1 MQIYND
7 KKKRV
12 GVLKDF
18 ANRSITSTLDTG
30 DKELAFEYPA
40 DGPMVEELRE
50 ECYIRTKTD
59 EFVLKAVE
67 RGEKKNKYTAT
78 LNVEDLEGAVFP
90 GGFETVELTI
100 TDALNFA
107 FKDTGWKVGTC
118 EITKRRTIRIEES
131 TTAWAVLQ
139 QSLSTYRCEC
149 KIDSLTKT
157 VNIYEQVGED
167 KGCYFM
173 DGLNLRKLTLKS
185 DTYDFYTR
193 IYPIGKDGLTPFE
206 ALNVPYIENHQYS
219 EKVKS
224 YVWKDERY
232 TRTTS
237 LIEDATAKIA
247 EMSRPYKAFTADV
260 VDLAKRSKKYKNI
273 LSYGI
278 GDTITLIAKKNRV
291 KEKQRIVKITEYPEH
306 PEKNTVEISNARK
319 TFAEIQKSEAEL
331 SKTEAIDVSNTVTKK
346 ILENGYYTKTEV
358 ESCIA
363 ATEKKITLSVG
374 ETYITKETYAD
385 GITEVKK
392 DATAKAEKAEAAA
405 KADTTNRLKSYST
418 TEEMKAAIELVAEG
432 ITSTVS
438 KTYVTQAIYEKGIED
453 AKTDAT
459 TKANAAAA
467 DAKAD
472 TTNRLKSYSTTLE
485 MESKIQ
491 QAADAI
497 TSTVSKTYVTLE
509 EYDTGI
515 EDAKNDATTKAN
527 AAAADA
533 KADTT
538 ARLKSYSTTTEMK
551 TAIQQ
556 AADSITSTV
565 SSTYVTKAD
574 YDTGITDAKNDA
586 TTKANAAAK
595 DAKADTASKL
605 KSYSTTTQM
614 NTAIKQAADSITS
627 TVSKTYVT
635 QTTYEGG
642 IADAKADAT
651 TKANAAEAAAK
662 ADTTARLKSYS
673 TTTEMNSAIEQA
685 ANSITLKVSE
695 KYTEKTV
702 YENGIA
708 NAKAD
713 ATTKANAAEA
723 AAKADTANQLKSYST
738 TKEMNAAIKLATDAI
753 ELTIDNKIESIQV
766 GGRNLVKNS
775 YKLDGQWSAAGGFVG
790 STKVVEDT
798 DALSAYHIETSCT
811 TAGSGPHYPV
821 FSKKSNRVGKTYTWS
836 FWAKCSVEKTG
847 SVGQECGGQK
857 KITVTTEWKKFS
869 HTWKYTDGQY
879 SSFTFYL
886 GFKVGEVLYIRDFK
900 IEEGT
905 EATSWSPAPEDIDA
919 SVAAVDGKFA
929 SYSTTTEMNTAI
941 KQAADSITSTVSKTY
956 VTQTTYEGGIADA
969 KADATTKANNALSSA
984 KSDATTKANA
994 AEKNAK
1000 NDTANK
1006 LKSYS
1011 TTTEMNTAIKQAADS
1026 ITSTVSKTY
1035 VTQTTYEGGIADA
1048 KADATTKA
1056 NNALSSAKSDATTK
1070 ANAAEKNAKNDT
1082 ANKLKSYSTTTQMN
1096 TAIKQSA
1103 DAINLEVEK
1112 KTDSDTVKSLIS
1124 QAADSIRLKAAKI
1137 SWSSTYSSMTEAGK
1151 LTCTSADITGDVTT
1165 KQAWN
1170 KTYKITELKQ
1180 GVLKGYM
1187 GDTQTGLLD
1196 MSAWYTDEL
1205 RHTALKGFDWLH
1217 LQAGITAIVEV
1228 SDGSFEVQSDK
1239 TKIYGA
1245 TSVSVVGDDIT
1256 CSASSSVT
1264 VKSDKGTATIKGK
1277 LVQIWGDTTKMY
1289 NLPHV
1294 TSGGHVVFGSDGQT
1308 LSYLASSSKR
1318 YKDHVAE
1325 ITEEEARKILEIKP
1339 VWFRYKDGYLTEKDP
1354 LNGEQIPGFYAE
1366 DVEEAMP
1373 VIAWKNENGQT
1384 ENWDERKLLPFML
1397 FLIQE
1402 LYRRTEKNESH
1413 AGN

>member
-78 LNVEDLEGAVFP
+78 LNVESLEGTVFP

-107 FKDTGWKVGTC
+107 FEGTGWKVGTC
-118 EITKRRTIRIEES
+118 KITKRRTIRIEES

-237 LIEDATAKIA
+237 LIEDATAKIE

-346 ILENGYYTKTEV
+346 ILENGYYTKAEV

-363 ATEKKITLSVG
+363 VTEKKITLSVG

-485 MESKIQ
+485 METKIQ

-614 NTAIKQAADSITS
+614 NTAIQQAADSITS
-627 TVSKTYVT
+627 TVSKTY
-635 QTTYEGG
+635 TT
-642 IADAKADAT
+642 
-651 TKANAAEAAAK
+651 
-662 ADTTARLKSYS
+662 
-673 TTTEMNSAIEQA
+673 
-685 ANSITLKVSE
+685 
-695 KYTEKTV
+695 
-702 YENGIA
+702 
-708 NAKAD
+708 
-713 ATTKANAAEA
+713 
-723 AAKADTANQLKSYST
+723 
-738 TKEMNAAIKLATDAI
+738 IK
-753 ELTIDNKIESIQV
+753 
-766 GGRNLVKNS
+766 
-775 YKLDGQWSAAGGFVG
+775 
-790 STKVVEDT
+790 
-798 DALSAYHIETSCT
+798 
-811 TAGSGPHYPV
+811 
-821 FSKKSNRVGKTYTWS
+821 
-836 FWAKCSVEKTG
+836 
-847 SVGQECGGQK
+847 
-857 KITVTTEWKKFS
+857 
-869 HTWKYTDGQY
+869 
-879 SSFTFYL
+879 
-886 GFKVGEVLYIRDFK
+886 
-900 IEEGT
+900 
-905 EATSWSPAPEDIDA
+905 
-919 SVAAVDGKFA
+919 
-929 SYSTTTEMNTAI
+929 
-941 KQAADSITSTVSKTY
+941 
-956 VTQTTYEGGIADA
+956 TYEGGIADA
-969 KADATTKANNALSSA
+969 KADATTKANNALNSA
-984 KSDATTKANA
+984 KADATTKANA
-994 AEKNAK
+994 AE
-1000 NDTANK
+1000 T
-1006 LKSYS
+1006 
-1011 TTTEMNTAIKQAADS
+1011 
-1026 ITSTVSKTY
+1026 
-1035 VTQTTYEGGIADA
+1035 
-1048 KADATTKA
+1048 
-1056 NNALSSAKSDATTK
+1056 
-1070 ANAAEKNAKNDT
+1070 NAKNDT

-1245 TSVSVVGDDIT
+1245 TSVSVAGDDIA

-1264 VKSDKGTATIKGK
+1264 VKSDRGTATIKGK

>member
-78 LNVEDLEGAVFP
+78 LNVEDLEGTVFP

-107 FKDTGWKVGTC
+107 FEDTGWKVGTC
-118 EITKRRTIRIEES
+118 EIMKRRTIRIEES

-237 LIEDATAKIA
+237 LIEDATAKIE

-418 TEEMKAAIELVAEG
+418 TEEMKAAIELAAEG

-515 EDAKNDATTKAN
+515 ADAKNDATTKAN
-527 AAAADA
+527 EAAADA

-565 SSTYVTKAD
+565 SSTYVTKED

-605 KSYSTTTQM
+605 KSYSTTTQ
-614 NTAIKQAADSITS
+614 
-627 TVSKTYVT
+627 
-635 QTTYEGG
+635 
-642 IADAKADAT
+642 
-651 TKANAAEAAAK
+651 
-662 ADTTARLKSYS
+662 
-673 TTTEMNSAIEQA
+673 
-685 ANSITLKVSE
+685 
-695 KYTEKTV
+695 
-702 YENGIA
+702 
-708 NAKAD
+708 
-713 ATTKANAAEA
+713 
-723 AAKADTANQLKSYST
+723 
-738 TKEMNAAIKLATDAI
+738 
-753 ELTIDNKIESIQV
+753 
-766 GGRNLVKNS
+766 
-775 YKLDGQWSAAGGFVG
+775 
-790 STKVVEDT
+790 
-798 DALSAYHIETSCT
+798 
-811 TAGSGPHYPV
+811 
-821 FSKKSNRVGKTYTWS
+821 
-836 FWAKCSVEKTG
+836 
-847 SVGQECGGQK
+847 
-857 KITVTTEWKKFS
+857 
-869 HTWKYTDGQY
+869 
-879 SSFTFYL
+879 
-886 GFKVGEVLYIRDFK
+886 
-900 IEEGT
+900 
-905 EATSWSPAPEDIDA
+905 
-919 SVAAVDGKFA
+919 
-929 SYSTTTEMNTAI
+929 
-941 KQAADSITSTVSKTY
+941 
-956 VTQTTYEGGIADA
+956 
-969 KADATTKANNALSSA
+969 
-984 KSDATTKANA
+984 
-994 AEKNAK
+994 
-1000 NDTANK
+1000 
-1006 LKSYS
+1006 
-1011 TTTEMNTAIKQAADS
+1011 MNTAIKQAADS

-1256 CSASSSVT
+1256 CNASSSVT
-1264 VKSDKGTATIKGK
+1264 VKSDRGTATIKGK

-1339 VWFRYKDGYLTEKDP
+1339 VWFRYKDGYLTEKDQ

>member
-237 LIEDATAKIA
+237 LIEDATAKIE

-418 TEEMKAAIELVAEG
+418 TEEMKAAIELAAEG

-509 EYDTGI
+509 
-515 EDAKNDATTKAN
+515 
-527 AAAADA
+527 
-533 KADTT
+533 
-538 ARLKSYSTTTEMK
+538 
-551 TAIQQ
+551 
-556 AADSITSTV
+556 
-565 SSTYVTKAD
+565 D

-627 TVSKTYVT
+627 TVSKTY
-635 QTTYEGG
+635 TT
-642 IADAKADAT
+642 
-651 TKANAAEAAAK
+651 
-662 ADTTARLKSYS
+662 
-673 TTTEMNSAIEQA
+673 
-685 ANSITLKVSE
+685 
-695 KYTEKTV
+695 
-702 YENGIA
+702 
-708 NAKAD
+708 
-713 ATTKANAAEA
+713 
-723 AAKADTANQLKSYST
+723 
-738 TKEMNAAIKLATDAI
+738 IK
-753 ELTIDNKIESIQV
+753 
-766 GGRNLVKNS
+766 
-775 YKLDGQWSAAGGFVG
+775 
-790 STKVVEDT
+790 
-798 DALSAYHIETSCT
+798 
-811 TAGSGPHYPV
+811 
-821 FSKKSNRVGKTYTWS
+821 
-836 FWAKCSVEKTG
+836 
-847 SVGQECGGQK
+847 
-857 KITVTTEWKKFS
+857 
-869 HTWKYTDGQY
+869 
-879 SSFTFYL
+879 
-886 GFKVGEVLYIRDFK
+886 
-900 IEEGT
+900 
-905 EATSWSPAPEDIDA
+905 
-919 SVAAVDGKFA
+919 
-929 SYSTTTEMNTAI
+929 
-941 KQAADSITSTVSKTY
+941 
-956 VTQTTYEGGIADA
+956 
-969 KADATTKANNALSSA
+969 
-984 KSDATTKANA
+984 
-994 AEKNAK
+994 
-1000 NDTANK
+1000 
-1006 LKSYS
+1006 
-1011 TTTEMNTAIKQAADS
+1011 
-1026 ITSTVSKTY
+1026 
-1035 VTQTTYEGGIADA
+1035 TYEGGIADA

-1264 VKSDKGTATIKGK
+1264 VKSDRGTATIKGK

>member
-78 LNVEDLEGAVFP
+78 LNVEDLEGTVFP

-107 FKDTGWKVGTC
+107 FEDTGWKVGTC
-118 EITKRRTIRIEES
+118 EIMKRRTIRIEES

-237 LIEDATAKIA
+237 LIEDATAKIE

-278 GDTITLIAKKNRV
+278 GDTITLISKKNRV

-385 GITEVKK
+385 GITEVKE

-491 QAADAI
+491 QAADSI
-497 TSTVSKTYVTLE
+497 TSTVSKNYVTLE

-515 EDAKNDATTKAN
+515 EDVKADASQKASAAETAAKN
-527 AAAADA
+527 
-533 KADTT
+533 DTT

-586 TTKANAAAK
+586 TTKANNAETNAK
-595 DAKADTASKL
+595 NDTASKL

-627 TVSKTYVT
+627 TVSKTYT
-635 QTTYEGG
+635 TIKTYEGG

-673 TTTEMNSAIEQA
+673 TTTEMN
-685 ANSITLKVSE
+685 
-695 KYTEKTV
+695 
-702 YENGIA
+702 
-708 NAKAD
+708 
-713 ATTKANAAEA
+713 
-723 AAKADTANQLKSYST
+723 
-738 TKEMNAAIKLATDAI
+738 
-753 ELTIDNKIESIQV
+753 
-766 GGRNLVKNS
+766 
-775 YKLDGQWSAAGGFVG
+775 
-790 STKVVEDT
+790 
-798 DALSAYHIETSCT
+798 
-811 TAGSGPHYPV
+811 
-821 FSKKSNRVGKTYTWS
+821 
-836 FWAKCSVEKTG
+836 
-847 SVGQECGGQK
+847 
-857 KITVTTEWKKFS
+857 
-869 HTWKYTDGQY
+869 
-879 SSFTFYL
+879 
-886 GFKVGEVLYIRDFK
+886 
-900 IEEGT
+900 
-905 EATSWSPAPEDIDA
+905 
-919 SVAAVDGKFA
+919 
-929 SYSTTTEMNTAI
+929 TAI
-941 KQAADSITSTVSKTY
+941 KQKADSIETEVSKKVNGDEIISKINQSAESVAINASKISLNGA
-956 VTQTTYEGGIADA
+956 VTANSNFKINTDGSAEA
-969 KADATTKANNALSSA
+969 KALKVTGGSLSIGE
-984 KSDATTKANA
+984 NC
-994 AEKNAK
+994 E
-1000 NDTANK
+1000 
-1006 LKSYS
+1006 
-1011 TTTEMNTAIKQAADS
+1011 I
-1026 ITSTVSKTY
+1026 
-1035 VTQTTYEGGIADA
+1035 
-1048 KADATTKA
+1048 
-1056 NNALSSAKSDATTK
+1056 
-1070 ANAAEKNAKNDT
+1070 
-1082 ANKLKSYSTTTQMN
+1082 
-1096 TAIKQSA
+1096 
-1103 DAINLEVEK
+1103 
-1112 KTDSDTVKSLIS
+1112 
-1124 QAADSIRLKAAKI
+1124 
-1137 SWSSTYSSMTEAGK
+1137 TEAGNVYALSPKFYSGLYLNNSFFRKGALSGLDYSMLLGYVGSNIYVGESGSTLWGYGFTVNNDIYAFGTIGCLGKKTRIIHTDDGRNIEMYAYETTSPTFGDMGTGK
-1151 LTCTSADITGDVTT
+1151 LDDDGKCYVYLDDDFLLTVEKDMKYHVMLTAKGTG
-1165 KQAWN
+1165 
-1170 KTYKITELKQ
+1170 ELYVEK
-1180 GVLKGYM
+1180 
-1187 GDTQTGLLD
+1187 
-1196 MSAWYTDEL
+1196 TDE
-1205 RHTALKGFDWLH
+1205 
-1217 LQAGITAIVEV
+1217 
-1228 SDGSFEVQSDK
+1228 
-1239 TKIYGA
+1239 
-1245 TSVSVVGDDIT
+1245 
-1256 CSASSSVT
+1256 
-1264 VKSDKGTATIKGK
+1264 
-1277 LVQIWGDTTKMY
+1277 
-1289 NLPHV
+1289 
-1294 TSGGHVVFGSDGQT
+1294 
-1308 LSYLASSSKR
+1308 
-1318 YKDHVAE
+1318 
-1325 ITEEEARKILEIKP
+1325 
-1339 VWFRYKDGYLTEKDP
+1339 KDGYFVVQGTPRLEFFWEIKTRQKGCRDMRIEQSDIPEKEDITVAEQEMLNEQMRSQMALLHEMEKDE
-1354 LNGEQIPGFYAE
+1354 NEVRDEQSNLIE
-1366 DVEEAMP
+1366 RMEEA
-1373 VIAWKNENGQT
+1373 
-1384 ENWDERKLLPFML
+1384 
-1397 FLIQE
+1397 
-1402 LYRRTEKNESH
+1402 S
-1413 AGN
+1413 

>member
-30 DKELAFEYPA
+30 DKELAFEYPT

-78 LNVEDLEGAVFP
+78 LNVEDLEGTVFP

-107 FKDTGWKVGTC
+107 FEDTGWKVGTC
-118 EITKRRTIRIEES
+118 EIMKRRTIRIEES

-237 LIEDATAKIA
+237 LIEDATAKIE

-260 VDLAKRSKKYKNI
+260 VDLAKQSKKYKNI

-278 GDTITLIAKKNRV
+278 GDTITLISKKNRV
-291 KEKQRIVKITEYPEH
+291 KEKQRIVKIKEYPEH

-363 ATEKKITLSVG
+363 ATEKKITLSV
-374 ETYITKETYAD
+374 EEKYITKETYTE
-385 GITEVKK
+385 GITEVKE
-392 DATAKAEKAEAAA
+392 DATTKADAAEAAA

-418 TEEMKAAIELVAEG
+418 TEEMKAAIELVADG

-453 AKTDAT
+453 AKSDAT
-459 TKANAAAA
+459 TKANAAETN
-467 DAKAD
+467 AKAD

-627 TVSKTYVT
+627 TVSKTYT
-635 QTTYEGG
+635 TIKTYEGG

-847 SVGQECGGQK
+847 SVGHECGGQK

-984 KSDATTKANA
+984 KNDATTKANAAAKDAKADTTERLKSYSTTTQMNTAIKQATDSITSTVSKTYTTIKTYEAGIADAKSDATTKANNALNSAKADATTKANA
-994 AEKNAK
+994 AETNAK
-1000 NDTANK
+1000 NDTTNR

-1011 TTTEMNTAIKQAADS
+1011 TTTEMNTAIKQKADS
-1026 ITSTVSKTY
+1026 IETEVSKKVNGDEIISKINQSAESVAINASKISLNGA
-1035 VTQTTYEGGIADA
+1035 VTANSNFKINTDGSAE
-1048 KADATTKA
+1048 TKA
-1056 NNALSSAKSDATTK
+1056 LKVTGGSLSIGE
-1070 ANAAEKNAKNDT
+1070 NCE
-1082 ANKLKSYSTTTQMN
+1082 
-1096 TAIKQSA
+1096 I
-1103 DAINLEVEK
+1103 
-1112 KTDSDTVKSLIS
+1112 
-1124 QAADSIRLKAAKI
+1124 
-1137 SWSSTYSSMTEAGK
+1137 TEAGNVYALSPKFYSGLYLNNSFFRKGALSGLDYSMLLGYVGSNIYVGESGSTLWGYGFTVNNDIYAFGTIGCLGKKTRIIHTDDGRNIEMYAYETTSPTFGDMGTGK
-1151 LTCTSADITGDVTT
+1151 LDDDGKCYVYLDDDFLLTVEKDMKYHVMLTAKGTG
-1165 KQAWN
+1165 
-1170 KTYKITELKQ
+1170 ELYVEK
-1180 GVLKGYM
+1180 
-1187 GDTQTGLLD
+1187 
-1196 MSAWYTDEL
+1196 TDE
-1205 RHTALKGFDWLH
+1205 
-1217 LQAGITAIVEV
+1217 
-1228 SDGSFEVQSDK
+1228 
-1239 TKIYGA
+1239 
-1245 TSVSVVGDDIT
+1245 
-1256 CSASSSVT
+1256 
-1264 VKSDKGTATIKGK
+1264 
-1277 LVQIWGDTTKMY
+1277 
-1289 NLPHV
+1289 
-1294 TSGGHVVFGSDGQT
+1294 
-1308 LSYLASSSKR
+1308 
-1318 YKDHVAE
+1318 
-1325 ITEEEARKILEIKP
+1325 
-1339 VWFRYKDGYLTEKDP
+1339 KDGYFVVQGTPRLEFFWEIKTRQKGCRDMRIEQSDIPEKEDITVAEQEMLNEQIRSQMALLHEMEKDE
-1354 LNGEQIPGFYAE
+1354 NEVRDEQSNLIE
-1366 DVEEAMP
+1366 RMEEA
-1373 VIAWKNENGQT
+1373 
-1384 ENWDERKLLPFML
+1384 
-1397 FLIQE
+1397 
-1402 LYRRTEKNESH
+1402 S
-1413 AGN
+1413 

>member
-12 GVLKDF
+12 GVLTGF

-30 DKELAFEYPA
+30 DKELSFEYPA
-40 DGPMVEELRE
+40 DGQMVEELRE

-100 TDALNFA
+100 TDTLNFA
-107 FKDTGWKVGTC
+107 FKGTGWKVGTC
-118 EITKRRTIRIEES
+118 KITKRRTIRIEES

-219 EKVKS
+219 QKVKS

-237 LIEDATAKIA
+237 LIEDATAKI
-247 EMSRPYKAFTADV
+247 EEISRPYKAFTADV

-278 GDTITLIAKKNRV
+278 GDTITLISKKNRV

-374 ETYITKETYAD
+374 ETYITKETYAE
-385 GITEVKK
+385 GITEVKE

-459 TKANAAAA
+459 TKADAAAA

-491 QAADAI
+491 QAAESITSTVSSTYVTKADYDTGITDAKNDAATKADAAAADAKADTTERLKSYSTTLEMNSAIKQAADSI
-497 TSTVSKTYVTLE
+497 TSTVSKTYTTIKTYE
-509 EYDTGI
+509 AGI
-515 EDAKNDATTKAN
+515 ADAKSDATTKAN

-538 ARLKSYSTTTEMK
+538 ARLKSYSTTTEM
-551 TAIQQ
+551 
-556 AADSITSTV
+556 
-565 SSTYVTKAD
+565 
-574 YDTGITDAKNDA
+574 
-586 TTKANAAAK
+586 
-595 DAKADTASKL
+595 
-605 KSYSTTTQM
+605 
-614 NTAIKQAADSITS
+614 
-627 TVSKTYVT
+627 
-635 QTTYEGG
+635 
-642 IADAKADAT
+642 
-651 TKANAAEAAAK
+651 
-662 ADTTARLKSYS
+662 
-673 TTTEMNSAIEQA
+673 NSAIEQA
-685 ANSITLKVSE
+685 ANSITMNVSE

-702 YENGIA
+702 YEAGIA
-708 NAKAD
+708 DAKSD
-713 ATTKANAAEA
+713 ATTKANAAA
-723 AAKADTANQLKSYST
+723 ADAKADTTERLKSYST

-775 YKLDGQWSAAGGFVG
+775 YKLDGQWYGTGGFAG
-790 STKVVEDT
+790 STKIVEDT
-798 DALSAYHIETSCT
+798 DAFSAYHIETSCT
-811 TAGSGPHYPV
+811 TEGAGPHYPV
-821 FSKKSNRVGKTYTWS
+821 FPKTQNRIGKTYTWS
-836 FWAKCSVEKTG
+836 FWAKCSTQKTG
-847 SVGQECGGQK
+847 SVGHECGGQK
-857 KITVTTEWKKFS
+857 QITVTTEWQKFS

-879 SSFTFYL
+879 ESFTFYL
-886 GFKVGEVLYIRDFK
+886 GFKVGEVIYIRDFK

-919 SVAAVDGKFA
+919 SVAAVNGKFA
-929 SYSTTTEMNTAI
+929 NYSTTTEMNTAI

-956 VTQTTYEGGIADA
+956 VTQTTYESGIADAKSDASTKANNALNSA
-969 KADATTKANNALSSA
+969 KADATTKAN
-984 KSDATTKANA
+984 A
-994 AEKNAK
+994 AEANAK
-1000 NDTANK
+1000 NDTTNR

-1048 KADATTKA
+1048 KNDASTKA
-1056 NNALSSAKSDATTK
+1056 NNALNSAKADATTK
-1070 ANAAEKNAKNDT
+1070 ANAAEANAKNDT
-1082 ANKLKSYSTTTQMN
+1082 TNRLKSYSTTTEMN

-1103 DAINLEVEK
+1103 DAITMEVEK
-1112 KTDSDTVKSLIS
+1112 RTDSNTVKSLIS
-1124 QAADSIRLKAAKI
+1124 QAADSIRLKADKI
-1137 SWSSTYSSMTEAGK
+1137 SWSSTYSSLTEAGK
-1151 LTCTSADITGDVTT
+1151 LTCTSADITGDITT
-1165 KQAWN
+1165 KQAWGN
-1170 KTYKITELKQ
+1170 TYKLTELKE
-1180 GVLKGYM
+1180 GVLKGHI
-1187 GDTQTGLLD
+1187 GDNQTGLLD
-1196 MSAWYTDEL
+1196 LSAAYANGL
-1205 RHTALKGFDWLH
+1205 RHASLKGFDWLH
-1217 LQAGITAIVEV
+1217 LQAGTTVIVEA

-1245 TSVSVVGDDIT
+1245 TLVSVVGEDIA
-1256 CSASSSVT
+1256 CSASNAVT
-1264 VKSDKGTATIKGK
+1264 VKSDSGTATLKGK

-1325 ITEEEARKILEIKP
+1325 ITEEEARKVLEIKP
-1339 VWFRYKDGYLTEKDP
+1339 VWFRYKDGYLTEKDQ

>member
-90 GGFETVELTI
+90 RGFETVELTI

-237 LIEDATAKIA
+237 LIEDATAKIE

-278 GDTITLIAKKNRV
+278 GDTITLISKKNRV

-565 SSTYVTKAD
+565 S
-574 YDTGITDAKNDA
+574 
-586 TTKANAAAK
+586 
-595 DAKADTASKL
+595 
-605 KSYSTTTQM
+605 
-614 NTAIKQAADSITS
+614 
-627 TVSKTYVT
+627 
-635 QTTYEGG
+635 
-642 IADAKADAT
+642 
-651 TKANAAEAAAK
+651 
-662 ADTTARLKSYS
+662 
-673 TTTEMNSAIEQA
+673 
-685 ANSITLKVSE
+685 
-695 KYTEKTV
+695 
-702 YENGIA
+702 
-708 NAKAD
+708 
-713 ATTKANAAEA
+713 
-723 AAKADTANQLKSYST
+723 
-738 TKEMNAAIKLATDAI
+738 
-753 ELTIDNKIESIQV
+753 
-766 GGRNLVKNS
+766 
-775 YKLDGQWSAAGGFVG
+775 
-790 STKVVEDT
+790 
-798 DALSAYHIETSCT
+798 
-811 TAGSGPHYPV
+811 
-821 FSKKSNRVGKTYTWS
+821 
-836 FWAKCSVEKTG
+836 
-847 SVGQECGGQK
+847 
-857 KITVTTEWKKFS
+857 
-869 HTWKYTDGQY
+869 
-879 SSFTFYL
+879 
-886 GFKVGEVLYIRDFK
+886 
-900 IEEGT
+900 
-905 EATSWSPAPEDIDA
+905 
-919 SVAAVDGKFA
+919 
-929 SYSTTTEMNTAI
+929 
-941 KQAADSITSTVSKTY
+941 
-956 VTQTTYEGGIADA
+956 
-969 KADATTKANNALSSA
+969 
-984 KSDATTKANA
+984 
-994 AEKNAK
+994 
-1000 NDTANK
+1000 
-1006 LKSYS
+1006 
-1011 TTTEMNTAIKQAADS
+1011 
-1026 ITSTVSKTY
+1026 KTY

-1217 LQAGITAIVEV
+1217 LQAGTTAIVEV

-1264 VKSDKGTATIKGK
+1264 VKSDSGTATIKGK

>member
-78 LNVEDLEGAVFP
+78 LNVEDLEGTVFP

-107 FKDTGWKVGTC
+107 FEDTGWKVGTC
-118 EITKRRTIRIEES
+118 EIMKRRTIRIEES

-237 LIEDATAKIA
+237 LIEDATAKIE

-278 GDTITLIAKKNRV
+278 GDTITLISKKNRV

-385 GITEVKK
+385 GITEVKE

-527 AAAADA
+527 EAAADA

-595 DAKADTASKL
+595 DAKADTTERL
-605 KSYSTTTQM
+605 KSYSTTTEM

-627 TVSKTYVT
+627 TVSKTYT
-635 QTTYEGG
+635 TIKTYEEG

-685 ANSITLKVSE
+685 ANSITMRVSE

-708 NAKAD
+708 DAKAD

-723 AAKADTANQLKSYST
+723 AAKADTANQLKNYST

-753 ELTIDNKIESIQV
+753 ELTIDNKVESIQI

-775 YKLDGQWSAAGGFVG
+775 HKLDGKWSAYGEYAADT
-790 STKVVEDT
+790 SVVEDS
-798 DALSAYHIETSCT
+798 DALCGYHIESSCT
-811 TAGSGPHYPV
+811 TAGQGPHYPV
-821 FSKKSNRVGKTYTWS
+821 FQKKAARVGKTYTWS
-836 FWAKCSVEKTG
+836 FWAKCSSEKTG
-847 SVGQECGGQK
+847 NVGHECGGYK
-857 KITVTTEWKKFS
+857 KITVTTEWQKFS
-869 HTWKYTDGQY
+869 HTWTYTNGQY

-929 SYSTTTEMNTAI
+929 SYSTTTQMNTAI

-969 KADATTKANNALSSA
+969 KADATTKANNALNSA
-984 KSDATTKANA
+984 KADATTKANA
-994 AEKNAK
+994 AETNAK
-1000 NDTANK
+1000 NDTTNR

-1011 TTTEMNTAIKQAADS
+1011 TTTQMNTAIKQAADS

-1056 NNALSSAKSDATTK
+1056 NNALNSAKADATTK
-1070 ANAAEKNAKNDT
+1070 ANAAETNAKNDT
-1082 ANKLKSYSTTTQMN
+1082 TNRLKSYSTTTEMN
-1096 TAIKQSA
+1096 TAIKQ
-1103 DAINLEVEK
+1103 K
-1112 KTDSDTVKSLIS
+1112 
-1124 QAADSIRLKAAKI
+1124 ADSIETEVSKKVNGDEIISKINQSAESVAINASKI
-1137 SWSSTYSSMTEAGK
+1137 SLNGAVTANSNFKINTDGSAEAKALKVTGGSLSIGENCEITEAGNVYALSPKFYSGLYLNNSFFRKGALSGLDYSMLLGYVGSNIYVGESGSTLWGYGFTVNNDIYAFGTIGCLGKKTRIIHTDDGRTLEMYAYETTSPTFGDMGTGK
-1151 LTCTSADITGDVTT
+1151 LDDDGKCYVYLDDDFLLTVEKDMKYHVMLTAKGTG
-1165 KQAWN
+1165 
-1170 KTYKITELKQ
+1170 ELYVEK
-1180 GVLKGYM
+1180 
-1187 GDTQTGLLD
+1187 
-1196 MSAWYTDEL
+1196 TDE
-1205 RHTALKGFDWLH
+1205 
-1217 LQAGITAIVEV
+1217 
-1228 SDGSFEVQSDK
+1228 
-1239 TKIYGA
+1239 
-1245 TSVSVVGDDIT
+1245 
-1256 CSASSSVT
+1256 
-1264 VKSDKGTATIKGK
+1264 
-1277 LVQIWGDTTKMY
+1277 
-1289 NLPHV
+1289 
-1294 TSGGHVVFGSDGQT
+1294 
-1308 LSYLASSSKR
+1308 
-1318 YKDHVAE
+1318 
-1325 ITEEEARKILEIKP
+1325 
-1339 VWFRYKDGYLTEKDP
+1339 KDGYFVVQGTPRLEFFWEIKTRQKGCRDMRIEQSDIPEKEDITVAEQEMLNEQMRSQMALLHEMEKDE
-1354 LNGEQIPGFYAE
+1354 NEVRDEQSNLIE
-1366 DVEEAMP
+1366 RMEEA
-1373 VIAWKNENGQT
+1373 
-1384 ENWDERKLLPFML
+1384 
-1397 FLIQE
+1397 
-1402 LYRRTEKNESH
+1402 S
-1413 AGN
+1413 

>member
-237 LIEDATAKIA
+237 LIEDATAKIE

-278 GDTITLIAKKNRV
+278 GDTITLISKKNRV

-651 TKANAAEAAAK
+651 TKAN
-662 ADTTARLKSYS
+662 
-673 TTTEMNSAIEQA
+673 
-685 ANSITLKVSE
+685 
-695 KYTEKTV
+695 
-702 YENGIA
+702 
-708 NAKAD
+708 
-713 ATTKANAAEA
+713 
-723 AAKADTANQLKSYST
+723 
-738 TKEMNAAIKLATDAI
+738 
-753 ELTIDNKIESIQV
+753 
-766 GGRNLVKNS
+766 
-775 YKLDGQWSAAGGFVG
+775 
-790 STKVVEDT
+790 
-798 DALSAYHIETSCT
+798 
-811 TAGSGPHYPV
+811 
-821 FSKKSNRVGKTYTWS
+821 
-836 FWAKCSVEKTG
+836 
-847 SVGQECGGQK
+847 
-857 KITVTTEWKKFS
+857 
-869 HTWKYTDGQY
+869 
-879 SSFTFYL
+879 
-886 GFKVGEVLYIRDFK
+886 
-900 IEEGT
+900 
-905 EATSWSPAPEDIDA
+905 
-919 SVAAVDGKFA
+919 
-929 SYSTTTEMNTAI
+929 
-941 KQAADSITSTVSKTY
+941 
-956 VTQTTYEGGIADA
+956 
-969 KADATTKANNALSSA
+969 
-984 KSDATTKANA
+984 
-994 AEKNAK
+994 
-1000 NDTANK
+1000 
-1006 LKSYS
+1006 
-1011 TTTEMNTAIKQAADS
+1011 
-1026 ITSTVSKTY
+1026 
-1035 VTQTTYEGGIADA
+1035 
-1048 KADATTKA
+1048 
-1056 NNALSSAKSDATTK
+1056 NALSSAKSDATTK

-1264 VKSDKGTATIKGK
+1264 VKSDRGTATIKGK

>member
-90 GGFETVELTI
+90 RGFETVELTI

-237 LIEDATAKIA
+237 LIEDATAKIE

-278 GDTITLIAKKNRV
+278 GDTITLISKKNRV

-651 TKANAAEAAAK
+651 TKAN
-662 ADTTARLKSYS
+662 
-673 TTTEMNSAIEQA
+673 
-685 ANSITLKVSE
+685 
-695 KYTEKTV
+695 
-702 YENGIA
+702 
-708 NAKAD
+708 
-713 ATTKANAAEA
+713 
-723 AAKADTANQLKSYST
+723 
-738 TKEMNAAIKLATDAI
+738 
-753 ELTIDNKIESIQV
+753 
-766 GGRNLVKNS
+766 
-775 YKLDGQWSAAGGFVG
+775 
-790 STKVVEDT
+790 
-798 DALSAYHIETSCT
+798 
-811 TAGSGPHYPV
+811 
-821 FSKKSNRVGKTYTWS
+821 
-836 FWAKCSVEKTG
+836 
-847 SVGQECGGQK
+847 
-857 KITVTTEWKKFS
+857 
-869 HTWKYTDGQY
+869 
-879 SSFTFYL
+879 
-886 GFKVGEVLYIRDFK
+886 
-900 IEEGT
+900 
-905 EATSWSPAPEDIDA
+905 
-919 SVAAVDGKFA
+919 
-929 SYSTTTEMNTAI
+929 
-941 KQAADSITSTVSKTY
+941 
-956 VTQTTYEGGIADA
+956 
-969 KADATTKANNALSSA
+969 
-984 KSDATTKANA
+984 
-994 AEKNAK
+994 
-1000 NDTANK
+1000 
-1006 LKSYS
+1006 
-1011 TTTEMNTAIKQAADS
+1011 
-1026 ITSTVSKTY
+1026 
-1035 VTQTTYEGGIADA
+1035 
-1048 KADATTKA
+1048 
-1056 NNALSSAKSDATTK
+1056 NALSSAKSDATTK

-1217 LQAGITAIVEV
+1217 LQAGTTAIVEV

-1264 VKSDKGTATIKGK
+1264 VKSDSGTATIKGK

>member
-18 ANRSITSTLDTG
+18 ANRSITSTMDTG

-78 LNVEDLEGAVFP
+78 LNVEDLEGTVFP

-107 FKDTGWKVGTC
+107 FEDTGWKVGTC
-118 EITKRRTIRIEES
+118 EIMKRRTIRIEES

-237 LIEDATAKIA
+237 LIEDATAKIE

-278 GDTITLIAKKNRV
+278 GDTITLISKKNRV

-385 GITEVKK
+385 GITEVKE

-472 TTNRLKSYSTTLE
+472 TT
-485 MESKIQ
+485 
-491 QAADAI
+491 
-497 TSTVSKTYVTLE
+497 
-509 EYDTGI
+509 
-515 EDAKNDATTKAN
+515 
-527 AAAADA
+527 
-533 KADTT
+533 

-595 DAKADTASKL
+595 DAKADTTERLKSYSTTTEMNTAIKQAADSITSTVSKTYTTIKTYEGGIADAKADATTKANAAEAAAKADTTARLKSYSTTTEMNSAIEQAVNSITMRVSEKYTEKTVYENGIADAKADATTKANAAEAAAKADTANQLKNYSTTKEMNAAINLATDAIELTIDHKVESIQIGGRNLVKNSHKLDGKWSAYGEYAADTSVVEDSDALCGYHIESSCTTAGPGPHYPVFPKKAARVGKTYTWSFWAKCSSEKTGNVGHECGGYKKITVTTEWKKFSHTWTYTNGQHSSFTLYLGFKAGEVLYIRDFKIEEGTEATSWSPAPEDIDASVAAVDGKFA
-605 KSYSTTTQM
+605 SYSTTTQM

-651 TKANAAEAAAK
+651 TKANNA
-662 ADTTARLKSYS
+662 L
-673 TTTEMNSAIEQA
+673 NS
-685 ANSITLKVSE
+685 
-695 KYTEKTV
+695 
-702 YENGIA
+702 
-708 NAKAD
+708 AKAD
-713 ATTKANAAEA
+713 ATTKANAAE
-723 AAKADTANQLKSYST
+723 T
-738 TKEMNAAIKLATDAI
+738 
-753 ELTIDNKIESIQV
+753 
-766 GGRNLVKNS
+766 
-775 YKLDGQWSAAGGFVG
+775 
-790 STKVVEDT
+790 
-798 DALSAYHIETSCT
+798 
-811 TAGSGPHYPV
+811 
-821 FSKKSNRVGKTYTWS
+821 
-836 FWAKCSVEKTG
+836 
-847 SVGQECGGQK
+847 
-857 KITVTTEWKKFS
+857 
-869 HTWKYTDGQY
+869 
-879 SSFTFYL
+879 
-886 GFKVGEVLYIRDFK
+886 
-900 IEEGT
+900 
-905 EATSWSPAPEDIDA
+905 
-919 SVAAVDGKFA
+919 
-929 SYSTTTEMNTAI
+929 
-941 KQAADSITSTVSKTY
+941 
-956 VTQTTYEGGIADA
+956 
-969 KADATTKANNALSSA
+969 
-984 KSDATTKANA
+984 
-994 AEKNAK
+994 
-1000 NDTANK
+1000 
-1006 LKSYS
+1006 
-1011 TTTEMNTAIKQAADS
+1011 
-1026 ITSTVSKTY
+1026 
-1035 VTQTTYEGGIADA
+1035 
-1048 KADATTKA
+1048 
-1056 NNALSSAKSDATTK
+1056 
-1070 ANAAEKNAKNDT
+1070 NAKNDT

-1151 LTCTSADITGDVTT
+1151 LTCTSADIAGDVTT

-1256 CSASSSVT
+1256 CSALSSVT
-1264 VKSDKGTATIKGK
+1264 VKSDRGTATIKGK

-1294 TSGGHVVFGSDGQT
+1294 TSGSHVVFGSDGQT

-1339 VWFRYKDGYLTEKDP
+1339 VWFRYKDGYLTEKDQ

>member
-237 LIEDATAKIA
+237 LIEDATAKIE

-306 PEKNTVEISNARK
+306 TEKNTVEISNARK

-472 TTNRLKSYSTTLE
+472 TT
-485 MESKIQ
+485 
-491 QAADAI
+491 
-497 TSTVSKTYVTLE
+497 
-509 EYDTGI
+509 
-515 EDAKNDATTKAN
+515 
-527 AAAADA
+527 
-533 KADTT
+533 

-605 KSYSTTTQM
+605 KSYSTTTQ
-614 NTAIKQAADSITS
+614 
-627 TVSKTYVT
+627 
-635 QTTYEGG
+635 
-642 IADAKADAT
+642 
-651 TKANAAEAAAK
+651 
-662 ADTTARLKSYS
+662 
-673 TTTEMNSAIEQA
+673 
-685 ANSITLKVSE
+685 
-695 KYTEKTV
+695 
-702 YENGIA
+702 
-708 NAKAD
+708 
-713 ATTKANAAEA
+713 
-723 AAKADTANQLKSYST
+723 
-738 TKEMNAAIKLATDAI
+738 
-753 ELTIDNKIESIQV
+753 
-766 GGRNLVKNS
+766 
-775 YKLDGQWSAAGGFVG
+775 
-790 STKVVEDT
+790 
-798 DALSAYHIETSCT
+798 
-811 TAGSGPHYPV
+811 
-821 FSKKSNRVGKTYTWS
+821 
-836 FWAKCSVEKTG
+836 
-847 SVGQECGGQK
+847 
-857 KITVTTEWKKFS
+857 
-869 HTWKYTDGQY
+869 
-879 SSFTFYL
+879 
-886 GFKVGEVLYIRDFK
+886 
-900 IEEGT
+900 
-905 EATSWSPAPEDIDA
+905 
-919 SVAAVDGKFA
+919 
-929 SYSTTTEMNTAI
+929 
-941 KQAADSITSTVSKTY
+941 
-956 VTQTTYEGGIADA
+956 
-969 KADATTKANNALSSA
+969 
-984 KSDATTKANA
+984 
-994 AEKNAK
+994 
-1000 NDTANK
+1000 
-1006 LKSYS
+1006 
-1011 TTTEMNTAIKQAADS
+1011 MNTAIKQAADS

-1256 CSASSSVT
+1256 CNASSSVT
-1264 VKSDKGTATIKGK
+1264 VKSDRGTATIKGK

>member
-651 TKANAAEAAAK
+651 TKAN
-662 ADTTARLKSYS
+662 
-673 TTTEMNSAIEQA
+673 
-685 ANSITLKVSE
+685 
-695 KYTEKTV
+695 
-702 YENGIA
+702 
-708 NAKAD
+708 
-713 ATTKANAAEA
+713 
-723 AAKADTANQLKSYST
+723 
-738 TKEMNAAIKLATDAI
+738 
-753 ELTIDNKIESIQV
+753 
-766 GGRNLVKNS
+766 
-775 YKLDGQWSAAGGFVG
+775 
-790 STKVVEDT
+790 
-798 DALSAYHIETSCT
+798 
-811 TAGSGPHYPV
+811 
-821 FSKKSNRVGKTYTWS
+821 
-836 FWAKCSVEKTG
+836 
-847 SVGQECGGQK
+847 
-857 KITVTTEWKKFS
+857 
-869 HTWKYTDGQY
+869 
-879 SSFTFYL
+879 
-886 GFKVGEVLYIRDFK
+886 
-900 IEEGT
+900 
-905 EATSWSPAPEDIDA
+905 
-919 SVAAVDGKFA
+919 
-929 SYSTTTEMNTAI
+929 
-941 KQAADSITSTVSKTY
+941 
-956 VTQTTYEGGIADA
+956 
-969 KADATTKANNALSSA
+969 
-984 KSDATTKANA
+984 
-994 AEKNAK
+994 
-1000 NDTANK
+1000 
-1006 LKSYS
+1006 
-1011 TTTEMNTAIKQAADS
+1011 
-1026 ITSTVSKTY
+1026 
-1035 VTQTTYEGGIADA
+1035 
-1048 KADATTKA
+1048 
-1056 NNALSSAKSDATTK
+1056 NALSSAKSDATTK

-1205 RHTALKGFDWLH
+1205 RHTALEGFDWLH

-1277 LVQIWGDTTKMY
+1277 LVQIRGDTTKMY

>member
-78 LNVEDLEGAVFP
+78 LNIEDLEGAVFP

-157 VNIYEQVGED
+157 VNIYERVGED

-237 LIEDATAKIA
+237 LIEDATAKIE

-278 GDTITLIAKKNRV
+278 GDTITLISKKNRV

-515 EDAKNDATTKAN
+515 ADAKNDATTKAN
-527 AAAADA
+527 EAAADA

-565 SSTYVTKAD
+565 SSTYVTKED

-605 KSYSTTTQM
+605 KSYSTTTQ
-614 NTAIKQAADSITS
+614 
-627 TVSKTYVT
+627 
-635 QTTYEGG
+635 
-642 IADAKADAT
+642 
-651 TKANAAEAAAK
+651 
-662 ADTTARLKSYS
+662 
-673 TTTEMNSAIEQA
+673 
-685 ANSITLKVSE
+685 
-695 KYTEKTV
+695 
-702 YENGIA
+702 
-708 NAKAD
+708 
-713 ATTKANAAEA
+713 
-723 AAKADTANQLKSYST
+723 
-738 TKEMNAAIKLATDAI
+738 
-753 ELTIDNKIESIQV
+753 
-766 GGRNLVKNS
+766 
-775 YKLDGQWSAAGGFVG
+775 
-790 STKVVEDT
+790 
-798 DALSAYHIETSCT
+798 
-811 TAGSGPHYPV
+811 
-821 FSKKSNRVGKTYTWS
+821 
-836 FWAKCSVEKTG
+836 
-847 SVGQECGGQK
+847 
-857 KITVTTEWKKFS
+857 
-869 HTWKYTDGQY
+869 
-879 SSFTFYL
+879 
-886 GFKVGEVLYIRDFK
+886 
-900 IEEGT
+900 
-905 EATSWSPAPEDIDA
+905 
-919 SVAAVDGKFA
+919 
-929 SYSTTTEMNTAI
+929 
-941 KQAADSITSTVSKTY
+941 
-956 VTQTTYEGGIADA
+956 
-969 KADATTKANNALSSA
+969 
-984 KSDATTKANA
+984 
-994 AEKNAK
+994 
-1000 NDTANK
+1000 
-1006 LKSYS
+1006 
-1011 TTTEMNTAIKQAADS
+1011 MNTAIKQAADS

-1264 VKSDKGTATIKGK
+1264 VKSDRGTATIKGK

>member
-78 LNVEDLEGAVFP
+78 LNVEDLEGTVFP

-237 LIEDATAKIA
+237 LIEDATAKIE

-278 GDTITLIAKKNRV
+278 GDTITLISKKNRV
-291 KEKQRIVKITEYPEH
+291 KEKQRIVKIKEYPEH

-418 TEEMKAAIELVAEG
+418 TEEMKAAIELVADG

-453 AKTDAT
+453 TKSDAT
-459 TKANAAAA
+459 TKANAAETN
-467 DAKAD
+467 AKAD

-515 EDAKNDATTKAN
+515 ADAKNDATTKAN

-651 TKANAAEAAAK
+651 TKANNA
-662 ADTTARLKSYS
+662 L
-673 TTTEMNSAIEQA
+673 NS
-685 ANSITLKVSE
+685 
-695 KYTEKTV
+695 
-702 YENGIA
+702 
-708 NAKAD
+708 AKAD
-713 ATTKANAAEA
+713 AKTKANAAE
-723 AAKADTANQLKSYST
+723 T
-738 TKEMNAAIKLATDAI
+738 
-753 ELTIDNKIESIQV
+753 
-766 GGRNLVKNS
+766 
-775 YKLDGQWSAAGGFVG
+775 
-790 STKVVEDT
+790 
-798 DALSAYHIETSCT
+798 
-811 TAGSGPHYPV
+811 
-821 FSKKSNRVGKTYTWS
+821 
-836 FWAKCSVEKTG
+836 
-847 SVGQECGGQK
+847 
-857 KITVTTEWKKFS
+857 
-869 HTWKYTDGQY
+869 
-879 SSFTFYL
+879 
-886 GFKVGEVLYIRDFK
+886 
-900 IEEGT
+900 
-905 EATSWSPAPEDIDA
+905 
-919 SVAAVDGKFA
+919 
-929 SYSTTTEMNTAI
+929 
-941 KQAADSITSTVSKTY
+941 
-956 VTQTTYEGGIADA
+956 
-969 KADATTKANNALSSA
+969 
-984 KSDATTKANA
+984 
-994 AEKNAK
+994 NAK
-1000 NDTANK
+1000 NDTTNR

-1011 TTTEMNTAIKQAADS
+1011 TTTEMNTAIKQKADS
-1026 ITSTVSKTY
+1026 IETEVSKKVNGEEIISKINQSAESVAINASKISLNGA
-1035 VTQTTYEGGIADA
+1035 VTANSNFKINTDGSAE
-1048 KADATTKA
+1048 TKA
-1056 NNALSSAKSDATTK
+1056 LKVTGGSLSIGE
-1070 ANAAEKNAKNDT
+1070 NCE
-1082 ANKLKSYSTTTQMN
+1082 
-1096 TAIKQSA
+1096 I
-1103 DAINLEVEK
+1103 
-1112 KTDSDTVKSLIS
+1112 
-1124 QAADSIRLKAAKI
+1124 
-1137 SWSSTYSSMTEAGK
+1137 TEAGNVYALSPKFYSGLYLNNSFFRKGALSGLDYSMLLGYVGSNIYVGESGSTLWGYGFTTNNDIYAFGTIGCLGKKTRIIHTDDGRNIEMYAYETASPTFGDMGTGK
-1151 LTCTSADITGDVTT
+1151 LDDDGKCYVYLDDDFLLTVEKDMKYHVMLTAKGTG
-1165 KQAWN
+1165 
-1170 KTYKITELKQ
+1170 ELYVEK
-1180 GVLKGYM
+1180 
-1187 GDTQTGLLD
+1187 
-1196 MSAWYTDEL
+1196 TDE
-1205 RHTALKGFDWLH
+1205 
-1217 LQAGITAIVEV
+1217 
-1228 SDGSFEVQSDK
+1228 
-1239 TKIYGA
+1239 
-1245 TSVSVVGDDIT
+1245 
-1256 CSASSSVT
+1256 
-1264 VKSDKGTATIKGK
+1264 
-1277 LVQIWGDTTKMY
+1277 
-1289 NLPHV
+1289 
-1294 TSGGHVVFGSDGQT
+1294 
-1308 LSYLASSSKR
+1308 
-1318 YKDHVAE
+1318 
-1325 ITEEEARKILEIKP
+1325 
-1339 VWFRYKDGYLTEKDP
+1339 KDGYFVVQGTPRLEFFWEIKTRQKGCRDMRIEQSDIPEKEDITVAEQEMLNEQMRSQMTLLHEMEKDE
-1354 LNGEQIPGFYAE
+1354 NEVRDEQSNLIE
-1366 DVEEAMP
+1366 RMEEA
-1373 VIAWKNENGQT
+1373 
-1384 ENWDERKLLPFML
+1384 
-1397 FLIQE
+1397 
-1402 LYRRTEKNESH
+1402 S
-1413 AGN
+1413 

>member
-237 LIEDATAKIA
+237 LIEDATAKIE

-278 GDTITLIAKKNRV
+278 GDTITLISKKNRV

-556 AADSITSTV
+556 ATDSITSTV
-565 SSTYVTKAD
+565 SSTYVTKED

-627 TVSKTYVT
+627 TVSKTYT
-635 QTTYEGG
+635 TIKTYEGG
-642 IADAKADAT
+642 IADAKA
-651 TKANAAEAAAK
+651 
-662 ADTTARLKSYS
+662 
-673 TTTEMNSAIEQA
+673 
-685 ANSITLKVSE
+685 
-695 KYTEKTV
+695 
-702 YENGIA
+702 
-708 NAKAD
+708 
-713 ATTKANAAEA
+713 
-723 AAKADTANQLKSYST
+723 
-738 TKEMNAAIKLATDAI
+738 
-753 ELTIDNKIESIQV
+753 
-766 GGRNLVKNS
+766 
-775 YKLDGQWSAAGGFVG
+775 
-790 STKVVEDT
+790 
-798 DALSAYHIETSCT
+798 
-811 TAGSGPHYPV
+811 
-821 FSKKSNRVGKTYTWS
+821 
-836 FWAKCSVEKTG
+836 
-847 SVGQECGGQK
+847 
-857 KITVTTEWKKFS
+857 
-869 HTWKYTDGQY
+869 
-879 SSFTFYL
+879 
-886 GFKVGEVLYIRDFK
+886 
-900 IEEGT
+900 
-905 EATSWSPAPEDIDA
+905 
-919 SVAAVDGKFA
+919 
-929 SYSTTTEMNTAI
+929 
-941 KQAADSITSTVSKTY
+941 
-956 VTQTTYEGGIADA
+956 
-969 KADATTKANNALSSA
+969 
-984 KSDATTKANA
+984 
-994 AEKNAK
+994 
-1000 NDTANK
+1000 
-1006 LKSYS
+1006 
-1011 TTTEMNTAIKQAADS
+1011 
-1026 ITSTVSKTY
+1026 
-1035 VTQTTYEGGIADA
+1035 
-1048 KADATTKA
+1048 
-1056 NNALSSAKSDATTK
+1056 DATTK

-1264 VKSDKGTATIKGK
+1264 VKSDRGTATIKGK

>member
-237 LIEDATAKIA
+237 LIEDATAKIE

-472 TTNRLKSYSTTLE
+472 TT
-485 MESKIQ
+485 
-491 QAADAI
+491 
-497 TSTVSKTYVTLE
+497 
-509 EYDTGI
+509 
-515 EDAKNDATTKAN
+515 
-527 AAAADA
+527 
-533 KADTT
+533 

-614 NTAIKQAADSITS
+614 NTAIKQAADSIIS

-847 SVGQECGGQK
+847 SVGHECGGQK

-929 SYSTTTEMNTAI
+929 SYSTTT
-941 KQAADSITSTVSKTY
+941 Q
-956 VTQTTYEGGIADA
+956 
-969 KADATTKANNALSSA
+969 
-984 KSDATTKANA
+984 
-994 AEKNAK
+994 
-1000 NDTANK
+1000 
-1006 LKSYS
+1006 
-1011 TTTEMNTAIKQAADS
+1011 MNTAIKQAADS

-1264 VKSDKGTATIKGK
+1264 VKSDRGTATIKGK

>member
-78 LNVEDLEGAVFP
+78 LNVESLEGTVFP

-107 FKDTGWKVGTC
+107 FEDTGWKVGTC
-118 EITKRRTIRIEES
+118 EIMKRRTIRIEES

-237 LIEDATAKIA
+237 LIEDATAKIE

-278 GDTITLIAKKNRV
+278 GDTITLISKKNRV

-385 GITEVKK
+385 GITEVKE

-418 TEEMKAAIELVAEG
+418 TEEMKVAIELVAEG

-453 AKTDAT
+453 AKT
-459 TKANAAAA
+459 
-467 DAKAD
+467 
-472 TTNRLKSYSTTLE
+472 
-485 MESKIQ
+485 
-491 QAADAI
+491 
-497 TSTVSKTYVTLE
+497 
-509 EYDTGI
+509 
-515 EDAKNDATTKAN
+515 
-527 AAAADA
+527 
-533 KADTT
+533 
-538 ARLKSYSTTTEMK
+538 
-551 TAIQQ
+551 
-556 AADSITSTV
+556 
-565 SSTYVTKAD
+565 
-574 YDTGITDAKNDA
+574 
-586 TTKANAAAK
+586 
-595 DAKADTASKL
+595 
-605 KSYSTTTQM
+605 
-614 NTAIKQAADSITS
+614 
-627 TVSKTYVT
+627 
-635 QTTYEGG
+635 
-642 IADAKADAT
+642 DAT

-847 SVGQECGGQK
+847 SVGHECGGQK

-969 KADATTKANNALSSA
+969 KADATTKAN
-984 KSDATTKANA
+984 A
-994 AEKNAK
+994 AETNAK

-1264 VKSDKGTATIKGK
+1264 VKSDRGTATIKGK

-1373 VIAWKNENGQT
+1373 VITWKNKNGQT

>member
-453 AKTDAT
+453 AKTDVT

-605 KSYSTTTQM
+605 KSYSTTTQ
-614 NTAIKQAADSITS
+614 
-627 TVSKTYVT
+627 
-635 QTTYEGG
+635 
-642 IADAKADAT
+642 
-651 TKANAAEAAAK
+651 
-662 ADTTARLKSYS
+662 
-673 TTTEMNSAIEQA
+673 
-685 ANSITLKVSE
+685 
-695 KYTEKTV
+695 
-702 YENGIA
+702 
-708 NAKAD
+708 
-713 ATTKANAAEA
+713 
-723 AAKADTANQLKSYST
+723 
-738 TKEMNAAIKLATDAI
+738 
-753 ELTIDNKIESIQV
+753 
-766 GGRNLVKNS
+766 
-775 YKLDGQWSAAGGFVG
+775 
-790 STKVVEDT
+790 
-798 DALSAYHIETSCT
+798 
-811 TAGSGPHYPV
+811 
-821 FSKKSNRVGKTYTWS
+821 
-836 FWAKCSVEKTG
+836 
-847 SVGQECGGQK
+847 
-857 KITVTTEWKKFS
+857 
-869 HTWKYTDGQY
+869 
-879 SSFTFYL
+879 
-886 GFKVGEVLYIRDFK
+886 
-900 IEEGT
+900 
-905 EATSWSPAPEDIDA
+905 
-919 SVAAVDGKFA
+919 
-929 SYSTTTEMNTAI
+929 
-941 KQAADSITSTVSKTY
+941 
-956 VTQTTYEGGIADA
+956 
-969 KADATTKANNALSSA
+969 
-984 KSDATTKANA
+984 
-994 AEKNAK
+994 
-1000 NDTANK
+1000 
-1006 LKSYS
+1006 
-1011 TTTEMNTAIKQAADS
+1011 MNTAIKQAADS

>member
-30 DKELAFEYPA
+30 DKELAFEYQA

-118 EITKRRTIRIEES
+118 EIMKRRTIRIEES

-237 LIEDATAKIA
+237 LIEDATAKIE

-515 EDAKNDATTKAN
+515 ADAKNDATTKAN
-527 AAAADA
+527 EAAADA

-565 SSTYVTKAD
+565 SSTYVTKED

-605 KSYSTTTQM
+605 KSYSTTTQ
-614 NTAIKQAADSITS
+614 
-627 TVSKTYVT
+627 
-635 QTTYEGG
+635 
-642 IADAKADAT
+642 
-651 TKANAAEAAAK
+651 
-662 ADTTARLKSYS
+662 
-673 TTTEMNSAIEQA
+673 
-685 ANSITLKVSE
+685 
-695 KYTEKTV
+695 
-702 YENGIA
+702 
-708 NAKAD
+708 
-713 ATTKANAAEA
+713 
-723 AAKADTANQLKSYST
+723 
-738 TKEMNAAIKLATDAI
+738 
-753 ELTIDNKIESIQV
+753 
-766 GGRNLVKNS
+766 
-775 YKLDGQWSAAGGFVG
+775 
-790 STKVVEDT
+790 
-798 DALSAYHIETSCT
+798 
-811 TAGSGPHYPV
+811 
-821 FSKKSNRVGKTYTWS
+821 
-836 FWAKCSVEKTG
+836 
-847 SVGQECGGQK
+847 
-857 KITVTTEWKKFS
+857 
-869 HTWKYTDGQY
+869 
-879 SSFTFYL
+879 
-886 GFKVGEVLYIRDFK
+886 
-900 IEEGT
+900 
-905 EATSWSPAPEDIDA
+905 
-919 SVAAVDGKFA
+919 
-929 SYSTTTEMNTAI
+929 
-941 KQAADSITSTVSKTY
+941 
-956 VTQTTYEGGIADA
+956 
-969 KADATTKANNALSSA
+969 
-984 KSDATTKANA
+984 
-994 AEKNAK
+994 
-1000 NDTANK
+1000 
-1006 LKSYS
+1006 
-1011 TTTEMNTAIKQAADS
+1011 MNTAIKQAADS

-1264 VKSDKGTATIKGK
+1264 VKSDRGTATIKGK

>member
-78 LNVEDLEGAVFP
+78 LNVENLEGTVFP

-107 FKDTGWKVGTC
+107 FEGTGWKVGTC

-237 LIEDATAKIA
+237 LIEDATAKIE

-374 ETYITKETYAD
+374 ESYITKETYAD

-438 KTYVTQAIYEKGIED
+438 KTYVTQAIYEKGIAD
-453 AKTDAT
+453 AKADAT
-459 TKANAAAA
+459 TKADAAAA
-467 DAKAD
+467 NAKAD

-515 EDAKNDATTKAN
+515 ADAKNDATTKAN

-595 DAKADTASKL
+595 DAKADTTERLKSYSTTTQMNTAIKQAADSITSTVSKTYVTQTTYEGGIADAKNDATTKANAAAADAKADTTARLKSYSTTTEMNSAIEQAANSITLKVREKYTEKTVYEAGIADAKADATTKADAAAANAKADTTERLKSYSTTKEMNAAIKLATDAIELTIDNKIESIQVGGRNLVKNSHKLDGKWSAYGGYAADTSVVEDSDALCGYHIESSCTADGPGPHYPVFPKKTARVGKTYTWSFWAKCSSEKTGNVGHECGGYKKITVTTEWQKFSHTWTYTNGQHSSFTLYLGFKAGEVLYIRDFKIEEGTEATSWSPAPEDIDASVAAVDGKFA
-605 KSYSTTTQM
+605 SYSTTTQM

-651 TKANAAEAAAK
+651 TKANAAE
-662 ADTTARLKSYS
+662 T
-673 TTTEMNSAIEQA
+673 
-685 ANSITLKVSE
+685 
-695 KYTEKTV
+695 
-702 YENGIA
+702 
-708 NAKAD
+708 
-713 ATTKANAAEA
+713 
-723 AAKADTANQLKSYST
+723 
-738 TKEMNAAIKLATDAI
+738 
-753 ELTIDNKIESIQV
+753 
-766 GGRNLVKNS
+766 
-775 YKLDGQWSAAGGFVG
+775 
-790 STKVVEDT
+790 
-798 DALSAYHIETSCT
+798 
-811 TAGSGPHYPV
+811 
-821 FSKKSNRVGKTYTWS
+821 
-836 FWAKCSVEKTG
+836 
-847 SVGQECGGQK
+847 
-857 KITVTTEWKKFS
+857 
-869 HTWKYTDGQY
+869 
-879 SSFTFYL
+879 
-886 GFKVGEVLYIRDFK
+886 
-900 IEEGT
+900 
-905 EATSWSPAPEDIDA
+905 
-919 SVAAVDGKFA
+919 
-929 SYSTTTEMNTAI
+929 
-941 KQAADSITSTVSKTY
+941 
-956 VTQTTYEGGIADA
+956 
-969 KADATTKANNALSSA
+969 
-984 KSDATTKANA
+984 
-994 AEKNAK
+994 NAK
-1000 NDTANK
+1000 NDTTNR

-1011 TTTEMNTAIKQAADS
+1011 TTTEMNTAIKQKADS
-1026 ITSTVSKTY
+1026 IETEVSKKVNGDEIISKINQSAESVAINASKISLNGA
-1035 VTQTTYEGGIADA
+1035 VTANSNFKINKDGSAETKSLKITGGSLEIGGNCEITRKGDVF
-1048 KADATTKA
+1048 
-1056 NNALSSAKSDATTK
+1056 ALSPNFVSGMYLSNEVSIGVD
-1070 ANAAEKNAKNDT
+1070 
-1082 ANKLKSYSTTTQMN
+1082 LSQKSYSMIMGYVGKDVFVGESASTLRGYGF
-1096 TAIKQSA
+1096 TANNDIYA
-1103 DAINLEVEK
+1103 
-1112 KTDSDTVKSLIS
+1112 
-1124 QAADSIRLKAAKI
+1124 
-1137 SWSSTYSSMTEAGK
+1137 YGK
-1151 LTCTSADITGDVTT
+1151 LGCMGEKTRIIHTDDGRNAEMYAYETASPTFGDIGTGKIDNDGYCYVCLENDFLATIEKNMKYHVTLTAKGPGELYVESTNENDGYFLVKGTPKLEFYWEARVRQKGCRDTRIEESNIPEKEDIT
-1165 KQAWN
+1165 
-1170 KTYKITELKQ
+1170 
-1180 GVLKGYM
+1180 
-1187 GDTQTGLLD
+1187 
-1196 MSAWYTDEL
+1196 
-1205 RHTALKGFDWLH
+1205 
-1217 LQAGITAIVEV
+1217 
-1228 SDGSFEVQSDK
+1228 
-1239 TKIYGA
+1239 
-1245 TSVSVVGDDIT
+1245 
-1256 CSASSSVT
+1256 
-1264 VKSDKGTATIKGK
+1264 
-1277 LVQIWGDTTKMY
+1277 
-1289 NLPHV
+1289 
-1294 TSGGHVVFGSDGQT
+1294 
-1308 LSYLASSSKR
+1308 
-1318 YKDHVAE
+1318 AE
-1325 ITEEEARKILEIKP
+1325 DQEMI
-1339 VWFRYKDGYLTEKDP
+1339 
-1354 LNGEQIPGFYAE
+1354 NEQIRNQAILLCEMEKGE
-1366 DVEEAMP
+1366 NEVRDEQNNLIERMEE
-1373 VIAWKNENGQT
+1373 
-1384 ENWDERKLLPFML
+1384 L
-1397 FLIQE
+1397 
-1402 LYRRTEKNESH
+1402 S
-1413 AGN
+1413 

>member
-78 LNVEDLEGAVFP
+78 LNVEDLEGTVFP

-107 FKDTGWKVGTC
+107 FEDTGWKVGTC
-118 EITKRRTIRIEES
+118 EIMKRRTIRIEES

-237 LIEDATAKIA
+237 LIEDATAKIE

-278 GDTITLIAKKNRV
+278 GDTITLISKKNRV

-515 EDAKNDATTKAN
+515 EDTKNDATTKAN

-651 TKANAAEAAAK
+651 TKANNAE
-662 ADTTARLKSYS
+662 
-673 TTTEMNSAIEQA
+673 
-685 ANSITLKVSE
+685 
-695 KYTEKTV
+695 
-702 YENGIA
+702 A

-713 ATTKANAAEA
+713 
-723 AAKADTANQLKSYST
+723 TAS
-738 TKEMNAAIKLATDAI
+738 
-753 ELTIDNKIESIQV
+753 
-766 GGRNLVKNS
+766 
-775 YKLDGQWSAAGGFVG
+775 
-790 STKVVEDT
+790 
-798 DALSAYHIETSCT
+798 
-811 TAGSGPHYPV
+811 
-821 FSKKSNRVGKTYTWS
+821 
-836 FWAKCSVEKTG
+836 
-847 SVGQECGGQK
+847 
-857 KITVTTEWKKFS
+857 
-869 HTWKYTDGQY
+869 
-879 SSFTFYL
+879 
-886 GFKVGEVLYIRDFK
+886 
-900 IEEGT
+900 
-905 EATSWSPAPEDIDA
+905 
-919 SVAAVDGKFA
+919 
-929 SYSTTTEMNTAI
+929 
-941 KQAADSITSTVSKTY
+941 
-956 VTQTTYEGGIADA
+956 
-969 KADATTKANNALSSA
+969 
-984 KSDATTKANA
+984 
-994 AEKNAK
+994 
-1000 NDTANK
+1000 
-1006 LKSYS
+1006 
-1011 TTTEMNTAIKQAADS
+1011 
-1026 ITSTVSKTY
+1026 
-1035 VTQTTYEGGIADA
+1035 
-1048 KADATTKA
+1048 
-1056 NNALSSAKSDATTK
+1056 
-1070 ANAAEKNAKNDT
+1070 
-1082 ANKLKSYSTTTQMN
+1082 KLKSYSTTTQMN

-1103 DAINLEVEK
+1103 DAITLEVEE

-1151 LTCTSADITGDVTT
+1151 LTCTSANITGDVTT

-1217 LQAGITAIVEV
+1217 LQAGTTAIVEV
-1228 SDGSFEVQSDK
+1228 SDGSFEVQSDT

-1245 TSVSVVGDDIT
+1245 TSVSAVGEDIT
-1256 CSASSSVT
+1256 CSASNSVT
-1264 VKSDKGTATIKGK
+1264 IKSDSGTATLKGK

-1339 VWFRYKDGYLTEKDP
+1339 VWFRYKEGYLTEKDP

>member
-78 LNVEDLEGAVFP
+78 LNVEDLEGTVFP

-118 EITKRRTIRIEES
+118 EIMKRRTIRIEES

-237 LIEDATAKIA
+237 LIEDATAKIE

-418 TEEMKAAIELVAEG
+418 TEEMKAAIELAAEG

-459 TKANAAAA
+459 TKASAAAA

-515 EDAKNDATTKAN
+515 ADAKNDATTKAN
-527 AAAADA
+527 EAAADA

-565 SSTYVTKAD
+565 SSTYVTKED

-614 NTAIKQAADSITS
+614 NTAIKQAA
-627 TVSKTYVT
+627 
-635 QTTYEGG
+635 E
-642 IADAKADAT
+642 
-651 TKANAAEAAAK
+651 
-662 ADTTARLKSYS
+662 
-673 TTTEMNSAIEQA
+673 
-685 ANSITLKVSE
+685 
-695 KYTEKTV
+695 
-702 YENGIA
+702 
-708 NAKAD
+708 
-713 ATTKANAAEA
+713 
-723 AAKADTANQLKSYST
+723 
-738 TKEMNAAIKLATDAI
+738 
-753 ELTIDNKIESIQV
+753 
-766 GGRNLVKNS
+766 
-775 YKLDGQWSAAGGFVG
+775 
-790 STKVVEDT
+790 
-798 DALSAYHIETSCT
+798 
-811 TAGSGPHYPV
+811 
-821 FSKKSNRVGKTYTWS
+821 
-836 FWAKCSVEKTG
+836 
-847 SVGQECGGQK
+847 
-857 KITVTTEWKKFS
+857 
-869 HTWKYTDGQY
+869 
-879 SSFTFYL
+879 
-886 GFKVGEVLYIRDFK
+886 
-900 IEEGT
+900 
-905 EATSWSPAPEDIDA
+905 
-919 SVAAVDGKFA
+919 
-929 SYSTTTEMNTAI
+929 
-941 KQAADSITSTVSKTY
+941 
-956 VTQTTYEGGIADA
+956 
-969 KADATTKANNALSSA
+969 
-984 KSDATTKANA
+984 
-994 AEKNAK
+994 
-1000 NDTANK
+1000 
-1006 LKSYS
+1006 
-1011 TTTEMNTAIKQAADS
+1011 S

-1256 CSASSSVT
+1256 CNASSSVT
-1264 VKSDKGTATIKGK
+1264 VKSDRGTATIKGK

-1339 VWFRYKDGYLTEKDP
+1339 VWFRYKDGYLTEKDQ

>member
-418 TEEMKAAIELVAEG
+418 TEKMKAAIELVAEG

-472 TTNRLKSYSTTLE
+472 TTN
-485 MESKIQ
+485 
-491 QAADAI
+491 
-497 TSTVSKTYVTLE
+497 
-509 EYDTGI
+509 
-515 EDAKNDATTKAN
+515 
-527 AAAADA
+527 
-533 KADTT
+533 
-538 ARLKSYSTTTEMK
+538 
-551 TAIQQ
+551 
-556 AADSITSTV
+556 
-565 SSTYVTKAD
+565 
-574 YDTGITDAKNDA
+574 
-586 TTKANAAAK
+586 
-595 DAKADTASKL
+595 
-605 KSYSTTTQM
+605 
-614 NTAIKQAADSITS
+614 
-627 TVSKTYVT
+627 
-635 QTTYEGG
+635 
-642 IADAKADAT
+642 
-651 TKANAAEAAAK
+651 
-662 ADTTARLKSYS
+662 RLKSYS

-847 SVGQECGGQK
+847 SVGHECGGQK

-929 SYSTTTEMNTAI
+929 
-941 KQAADSITSTVSKTY
+941 
-956 VTQTTYEGGIADA
+956 
-969 KADATTKANNALSSA
+969 
-984 KSDATTKANA
+984 
-994 AEKNAK
+994 
-1000 NDTANK
+1000 
-1006 LKSYS
+1006 SYS

-1228 SDGSFEVQSDK
+1228 SDGSFEVKSDK

-1294 TSGGHVVFGSDGQT
+1294 TSGGHVVLGSDGQT

>member
-847 SVGQECGGQK
+847 SVGHECGGQK

-1011 TTTEMNTAIKQAADS
+1011 TTT
-1026 ITSTVSKTY
+1026 
-1035 VTQTTYEGGIADA
+1035 
-1048 KADATTKA
+1048 
-1056 NNALSSAKSDATTK
+1056 
-1070 ANAAEKNAKNDT
+1070 
-1082 ANKLKSYSTTTQMN
+1082 QMN

-1165 KQAWN
+1165 KQAWT

>member
-651 TKANAAEAAAK
+651 TKAN
-662 ADTTARLKSYS
+662 
-673 TTTEMNSAIEQA
+673 
-685 ANSITLKVSE
+685 
-695 KYTEKTV
+695 
-702 YENGIA
+702 
-708 NAKAD
+708 
-713 ATTKANAAEA
+713 
-723 AAKADTANQLKSYST
+723 
-738 TKEMNAAIKLATDAI
+738 
-753 ELTIDNKIESIQV
+753 
-766 GGRNLVKNS
+766 
-775 YKLDGQWSAAGGFVG
+775 
-790 STKVVEDT
+790 
-798 DALSAYHIETSCT
+798 
-811 TAGSGPHYPV
+811 
-821 FSKKSNRVGKTYTWS
+821 
-836 FWAKCSVEKTG
+836 
-847 SVGQECGGQK
+847 
-857 KITVTTEWKKFS
+857 
-869 HTWKYTDGQY
+869 
-879 SSFTFYL
+879 
-886 GFKVGEVLYIRDFK
+886 
-900 IEEGT
+900 
-905 EATSWSPAPEDIDA
+905 
-919 SVAAVDGKFA
+919 
-929 SYSTTTEMNTAI
+929 
-941 KQAADSITSTVSKTY
+941 
-956 VTQTTYEGGIADA
+956 
-969 KADATTKANNALSSA
+969 
-984 KSDATTKANA
+984 
-994 AEKNAK
+994 
-1000 NDTANK
+1000 
-1006 LKSYS
+1006 
-1011 TTTEMNTAIKQAADS
+1011 
-1026 ITSTVSKTY
+1026 
-1035 VTQTTYEGGIADA
+1035 
-1048 KADATTKA
+1048 
-1056 NNALSSAKSDATTK
+1056 NALSSAKSDATTK

>member
-78 LNVEDLEGAVFP
+78 LNVEDLEGTVFP

-118 EITKRRTIRIEES
+118 EIMKRRTIRIEES

-237 LIEDATAKIA
+237 LIEDATAKIE

-651 TKANAAEAAAK
+651 TKAN
-662 ADTTARLKSYS
+662 
-673 TTTEMNSAIEQA
+673 
-685 ANSITLKVSE
+685 
-695 KYTEKTV
+695 
-702 YENGIA
+702 
-708 NAKAD
+708 
-713 ATTKANAAEA
+713 
-723 AAKADTANQLKSYST
+723 
-738 TKEMNAAIKLATDAI
+738 
-753 ELTIDNKIESIQV
+753 
-766 GGRNLVKNS
+766 
-775 YKLDGQWSAAGGFVG
+775 
-790 STKVVEDT
+790 
-798 DALSAYHIETSCT
+798 
-811 TAGSGPHYPV
+811 
-821 FSKKSNRVGKTYTWS
+821 
-836 FWAKCSVEKTG
+836 
-847 SVGQECGGQK
+847 
-857 KITVTTEWKKFS
+857 
-869 HTWKYTDGQY
+869 
-879 SSFTFYL
+879 
-886 GFKVGEVLYIRDFK
+886 
-900 IEEGT
+900 
-905 EATSWSPAPEDIDA
+905 
-919 SVAAVDGKFA
+919 
-929 SYSTTTEMNTAI
+929 
-941 KQAADSITSTVSKTY
+941 
-956 VTQTTYEGGIADA
+956 
-969 KADATTKANNALSSA
+969 
-984 KSDATTKANA
+984 
-994 AEKNAK
+994 
-1000 NDTANK
+1000 
-1006 LKSYS
+1006 
-1011 TTTEMNTAIKQAADS
+1011 
-1026 ITSTVSKTY
+1026 
-1035 VTQTTYEGGIADA
+1035 
-1048 KADATTKA
+1048 
-1056 NNALSSAKSDATTK
+1056 NALSSAKSDATTK

-1264 VKSDKGTATIKGK
+1264 VKSDRGTATIKGK

-1339 VWFRYKDGYLTEKDP
+1339 VWFRYKDGYLTEKDQ

>member
-224 YVWKDERY
+224 YVWEDERY

-237 LIEDATAKIA
+237 LIEDATAKIE

-278 GDTITLIAKKNRV
+278 GDTITLISKKNRV

-405 KADTTNRLKSYST
+405 KADATNRLKSYST

-459 TKANAAAA
+459 TKANAAA
-467 DAKAD
+467 
-472 TTNRLKSYSTTLE
+472 
-485 MESKIQ
+485 
-491 QAADAI
+491 
-497 TSTVSKTYVTLE
+497 
-509 EYDTGI
+509 
-515 EDAKNDATTKAN
+515 
-527 AAAADA
+527 
-533 KADTT
+533 
-538 ARLKSYSTTTEMK
+538 
-551 TAIQQ
+551 
-556 AADSITSTV
+556 
-565 SSTYVTKAD
+565 
-574 YDTGITDAKNDA
+574 
-586 TTKANAAAK
+586 
-595 DAKADTASKL
+595 
-605 KSYSTTTQM
+605 
-614 NTAIKQAADSITS
+614 
-627 TVSKTYVT
+627 
-635 QTTYEGG
+635 
-642 IADAKADAT
+642 
-651 TKANAAEAAAK
+651 
-662 ADTTARLKSYS
+662 
-673 TTTEMNSAIEQA
+673 
-685 ANSITLKVSE
+685 
-695 KYTEKTV
+695 
-702 YENGIA
+702 
-708 NAKAD
+708 
-713 ATTKANAAEA
+713 
-723 AAKADTANQLKSYST
+723 
-738 TKEMNAAIKLATDAI
+738 
-753 ELTIDNKIESIQV
+753 
-766 GGRNLVKNS
+766 
-775 YKLDGQWSAAGGFVG
+775 
-790 STKVVEDT
+790 
-798 DALSAYHIETSCT
+798 
-811 TAGSGPHYPV
+811 
-821 FSKKSNRVGKTYTWS
+821 
-836 FWAKCSVEKTG
+836 
-847 SVGQECGGQK
+847 
-857 KITVTTEWKKFS
+857 
-869 HTWKYTDGQY
+869 
-879 SSFTFYL
+879 
-886 GFKVGEVLYIRDFK
+886 
-900 IEEGT
+900 
-905 EATSWSPAPEDIDA
+905 
-919 SVAAVDGKFA
+919 
-929 SYSTTTEMNTAI
+929 
-941 KQAADSITSTVSKTY
+941 
-956 VTQTTYEGGIADA
+956 
-969 KADATTKANNALSSA
+969 
-984 KSDATTKANA
+984 
-994 AEKNAK
+994 
-1000 NDTANK
+1000 
-1006 LKSYS
+1006 
-1011 TTTEMNTAIKQAADS
+1011 
-1026 ITSTVSKTY
+1026 
-1035 VTQTTYEGGIADA
+1035 ADA

-1245 TSVSVVGDDIT
+1245 TSVSAVGDDIT

-1264 VKSDKGTATIKGK
+1264 VKSDRGTATIKGK

-1339 VWFRYKDGYLTEKDP
+1339 VWFRYKDGYLTEKDQ

>member
-78 LNVEDLEGAVFP
+78 LNIEDLEGTVFP

-118 EITKRRTIRIEES
+118 EIMKRRTIRIEES

-237 LIEDATAKIA
+237 LIEDATAKIE

-418 TEEMKAAIELVAEG
+418 TEEMKAAIELAAEG

-491 QAADAI
+491 QAAD
-497 TSTVSKTYVTLE
+497 
-509 EYDTGI
+509 
-515 EDAKNDATTKAN
+515 
-527 AAAADA
+527 
-533 KADTT
+533 
-538 ARLKSYSTTTEMK
+538 
-551 TAIQQ
+551 
-556 AADSITSTV
+556 
-565 SSTYVTKAD
+565 
-574 YDTGITDAKNDA
+574 
-586 TTKANAAAK
+586 
-595 DAKADTASKL
+595 
-605 KSYSTTTQM
+605 
-614 NTAIKQAADSITS
+614 
-627 TVSKTYVT
+627 
-635 QTTYEGG
+635 
-642 IADAKADAT
+642 
-651 TKANAAEAAAK
+651 
-662 ADTTARLKSYS
+662 
-673 TTTEMNSAIEQA
+673 
-685 ANSITLKVSE
+685 
-695 KYTEKTV
+695 
-702 YENGIA
+702 
-708 NAKAD
+708 
-713 ATTKANAAEA
+713 
-723 AAKADTANQLKSYST
+723 
-738 TKEMNAAIKLATDAI
+738 
-753 ELTIDNKIESIQV
+753 
-766 GGRNLVKNS
+766 
-775 YKLDGQWSAAGGFVG
+775 
-790 STKVVEDT
+790 
-798 DALSAYHIETSCT
+798 
-811 TAGSGPHYPV
+811 
-821 FSKKSNRVGKTYTWS
+821 
-836 FWAKCSVEKTG
+836 
-847 SVGQECGGQK
+847 
-857 KITVTTEWKKFS
+857 
-869 HTWKYTDGQY
+869 
-879 SSFTFYL
+879 
-886 GFKVGEVLYIRDFK
+886 
-900 IEEGT
+900 
-905 EATSWSPAPEDIDA
+905 
-919 SVAAVDGKFA
+919 
-929 SYSTTTEMNTAI
+929 
-941 KQAADSITSTVSKTY
+941 SITSTVSKTY

-969 KADATTKANNALSSA
+969 KADATTKANN
-984 KSDATTKANA
+984 T
-994 AEKNAK
+994 
-1000 NDTANK
+1000 
-1006 LKSYS
+1006 
-1011 TTTEMNTAIKQAADS
+1011 
-1026 ITSTVSKTY
+1026 
-1035 VTQTTYEGGIADA
+1035 
-1048 KADATTKA
+1048 
-1056 NNALSSAKSDATTK
+1056 LSSAKSDATTK

-1256 CSASSSVT
+1256 CNASSSVT
-1264 VKSDKGTATIKGK
+1264 VKSDRGTATIKGK

-1339 VWFRYKDGYLTEKDP
+1339 VWFRYKDGYLTEKDQ

>member
-12 GVLKDF
+12 GVLTGF

-30 DKELAFEYPA
+30 DKELSFEYPA

-50 ECYIRTKTD
+50 ECYIRMKTD

-107 FKDTGWKVGTC
+107 FEGTGWKVGTC

-149 KIDSLTKT
+149 RIDSLTKT

-173 DGLNLRKLTLKS
+173 EGLNLRKLTLKS

-219 EKVKS
+219 QKVKS

-237 LIEDATAKIA
+237 LIEDATAKIE

-278 GDTITLIAKKNRV
+278 GDTITLISKKNRV

-374 ETYITKETYAD
+374 EMYITKETYAE
-385 GITEVKK
+385 GITEVKE

-438 KTYVTQAIYEKGIED
+438 NTYVTQAIYEKGIED

-491 QAADAI
+491 QAADSI
-497 TSTVSKTYVTLE
+497 TSTVSKNYVTLE

-515 EDAKNDATTKAN
+515 EDVKADASQKASAAETAAKN
-527 AAAADA
+527 
-533 KADTT
+533 DTT

-565 SSTYVTKAD
+565 S
-574 YDTGITDAKNDA
+574 
-586 TTKANAAAK
+586 
-595 DAKADTASKL
+595 
-605 KSYSTTTQM
+605 
-614 NTAIKQAADSITS
+614 
-627 TVSKTYVT
+627 KTYT
-635 QTTYEGG
+635 TIKTYEAG
-642 IADAKADAT
+642 IADAKNDAT

-708 NAKAD
+708 DAKND
-713 ATTKANAAEA
+713 ATTKANAAA
-723 AAKADTANQLKSYST
+723 ADAKADTTERLKSYST

-753 ELTIDNKIESIQV
+753 ELTIDHKIESIQV

-775 YKLDGQWSAAGGFVG
+775 YKLDGKWSAYGGYIA
-790 STKVVEDT
+790 STSVVEDS
-798 DALSAYHIETSCT
+798 DALCGYHIESSCT
-811 TAGSGPHYPV
+811 TDGPGPHYPI
-821 FSKKSNRVGKTYTWS
+821 FPKKESRVGKTYTWS
-836 FWAKCSVEKTG
+836 FWAKCSSEKTG
-847 SVGQECGGQK
+847 NVGHECGGYK
-857 KITVTTEWKKFS
+857 KITVTTEWQKFT
-869 HTWKYTDGQY
+869 HTWTFTNGQY

-886 GFKVGEVLYIRDFK
+886 GFKVGEVLCIRDFK

-956 VTQTTYEGGIADA
+956 VTQTIYEGGIADA
-969 KADATTKANNALSSA
+969 KADATTKANNALNSA
-984 KSDATTKANA
+984 KSDA
-994 AEKNAK
+994 
-1000 NDTANK
+1000 
-1006 LKSYS
+1006 
-1011 TTTEMNTAIKQAADS
+1011 
-1026 ITSTVSKTY
+1026 KT
-1035 VTQTTYEGGIADA
+1035 
-1048 KADATTKA
+1048 KADA
-1056 NNALSSAKSDATTK
+1056 
-1070 ANAAEKNAKNDT
+1070 AETNAKADT

-1196 MSAWYTDEL
+1196 MSAWYKDGL
-1205 RHTALKGFDWLH
+1205 RHTSLKGFDWLH
-1217 LQAGITAIVEV
+1217 LQAGTTAIVEA

-1245 TSVSVVGDDIT
+1245 TLVSVVGEDIA
-1256 CSASSSVT
+1256 CSASNSVT
-1264 VKSDKGTATIKGK
+1264 VKSDSGTATLKGK

-1339 VWFRYKDGYLTEKDP
+1339 VWFRYKDGYLTEKDQ

>member
-78 LNVEDLEGAVFP
+78 LNVESLEGTVFP

-107 FKDTGWKVGTC
+107 FEDTGWKVGTC
-118 EITKRRTIRIEES
+118 EIMKRRTIRIEES

-237 LIEDATAKIA
+237 LIEDATAKIE

-278 GDTITLIAKKNRV
+278 GDTITLISKKNRV

-385 GITEVKK
+385 GITEVKE

-418 TEEMKAAIELVAEG
+418 TEEMKVAIELVAEG

-453 AKTDAT
+453 AKT
-459 TKANAAAA
+459 
-467 DAKAD
+467 
-472 TTNRLKSYSTTLE
+472 
-485 MESKIQ
+485 
-491 QAADAI
+491 
-497 TSTVSKTYVTLE
+497 
-509 EYDTGI
+509 
-515 EDAKNDATTKAN
+515 
-527 AAAADA
+527 
-533 KADTT
+533 
-538 ARLKSYSTTTEMK
+538 
-551 TAIQQ
+551 
-556 AADSITSTV
+556 
-565 SSTYVTKAD
+565 
-574 YDTGITDAKNDA
+574 
-586 TTKANAAAK
+586 
-595 DAKADTASKL
+595 
-605 KSYSTTTQM
+605 
-614 NTAIKQAADSITS
+614 
-627 TVSKTYVT
+627 
-635 QTTYEGG
+635 
-642 IADAKADAT
+642 DAT

-847 SVGQECGGQK
+847 SVGHECGGQK

-929 SYSTTTEMNTAI
+929 
-941 KQAADSITSTVSKTY
+941 
-956 VTQTTYEGGIADA
+956 
-969 KADATTKANNALSSA
+969 
-984 KSDATTKANA
+984 
-994 AEKNAK
+994 
-1000 NDTANK
+1000 
-1006 LKSYS
+1006 SYS

-1264 VKSDKGTATIKGK
+1264 VKSDRGTATIKGK

-1373 VIAWKNENGQT
+1373 VITWKNKNGQT

>member
-237 LIEDATAKIA
+237 LIEDATAKIE

-278 GDTITLIAKKNRV
+278 GDTITLISKKNRV

-515 EDAKNDATTKAN
+515 ADAKNDATTKAN
-527 AAAADA
+527 EAAADA

-538 ARLKSYSTTTEMK
+538 AR
-551 TAIQQ
+551 
-556 AADSITSTV
+556 
-565 SSTYVTKAD
+565 
-574 YDTGITDAKNDA
+574 
-586 TTKANAAAK
+586 
-595 DAKADTASKL
+595 L

-627 TVSKTYVT
+627 TVSKTYT
-635 QTTYEGG
+635 TIKTYEGG

-847 SVGQECGGQK
+847 SVGHECGGQK

-929 SYSTTTEMNTAI
+929 SYSTTTQMNTAI

-969 KADATTKANNALSSA
+969 KADATTKANNALNSA
-984 KSDATTKANA
+984 KADATTKANA
-994 AEKNAK
+994 AETNAK
-1000 NDTANK
+1000 NDTTNR

-1011 TTTEMNTAIKQAADS
+1011 TTTEMNTAIKQKADS
-1026 ITSTVSKTY
+1026 IETEVSKKVNGDEIISKINQSAESVAINASKISLNGA
-1035 VTQTTYEGGIADA
+1035 VTANSNFKINTDGSAE
-1048 KADATTKA
+1048 TKA
-1056 NNALSSAKSDATTK
+1056 LKVTGGSLSIGE
-1070 ANAAEKNAKNDT
+1070 NCE
-1082 ANKLKSYSTTTQMN
+1082 
-1096 TAIKQSA
+1096 I
-1103 DAINLEVEK
+1103 
-1112 KTDSDTVKSLIS
+1112 
-1124 QAADSIRLKAAKI
+1124 
-1137 SWSSTYSSMTEAGK
+1137 TEAGNVYALSPKFYSGLYLNNSFFRKGALSGLDYSMLLGYVGSNIYVGESGSTLWGYGFTVNNDIYAFGTIGCLGKKTRIIHTDDGRNIEMYAYETASPTFGDMGTGK
-1151 LTCTSADITGDVTT
+1151 LDDDGKCYVYLDDDFLLTVEKDMKYHVMLTAKGTG
-1165 KQAWN
+1165 
-1170 KTYKITELKQ
+1170 ELYVEK
-1180 GVLKGYM
+1180 
-1187 GDTQTGLLD
+1187 
-1196 MSAWYTDEL
+1196 TDE
-1205 RHTALKGFDWLH
+1205 
-1217 LQAGITAIVEV
+1217 
-1228 SDGSFEVQSDK
+1228 
-1239 TKIYGA
+1239 
-1245 TSVSVVGDDIT
+1245 
-1256 CSASSSVT
+1256 
-1264 VKSDKGTATIKGK
+1264 
-1277 LVQIWGDTTKMY
+1277 
-1289 NLPHV
+1289 
-1294 TSGGHVVFGSDGQT
+1294 
-1308 LSYLASSSKR
+1308 
-1318 YKDHVAE
+1318 
-1325 ITEEEARKILEIKP
+1325 
-1339 VWFRYKDGYLTEKDP
+1339 KDGYFVVQGTPRLEFFWEIKTRQKGCRDMRIEQSDIPEKEDITVAEQEMLNEQTRSQMALLHEMEKDE
-1354 LNGEQIPGFYAE
+1354 NEVRDEQSNLIE
-1366 DVEEAMP
+1366 RMEEA
-1373 VIAWKNENGQT
+1373 
-1384 ENWDERKLLPFML
+1384 
-1397 FLIQE
+1397 
-1402 LYRRTEKNESH
+1402 S
-1413 AGN
+1413 

>member
-100 TDALNFA
+100 TDTLNFA

-237 LIEDATAKIA
+237 LIEDATAKIE

-278 GDTITLIAKKNRV
+278 GDTITLISKKNRV

-374 ETYITKETYAD
+374 ETYITKETYAE
-385 GITEVKK
+385 GITEVKE
-392 DATAKAEKAEAAA
+392 DATTKANAAEAAA

-418 TEEMKAAIELVAEG
+418 TEEMKAAIELVADG

-453 AKTDAT
+453 AK
-459 TKANAAAA
+459 
-467 DAKAD
+467 
-472 TTNRLKSYSTTLE
+472 S
-485 MESKIQ
+485 
-491 QAADAI
+491 
-497 TSTVSKTYVTLE
+497 
-509 EYDTGI
+509 
-515 EDAKNDATTKAN
+515 
-527 AAAADA
+527 
-533 KADTT
+533 
-538 ARLKSYSTTTEMK
+538 
-551 TAIQQ
+551 
-556 AADSITSTV
+556 
-565 SSTYVTKAD
+565 
-574 YDTGITDAKNDA
+574 
-586 TTKANAAAK
+586 
-595 DAKADTASKL
+595 
-605 KSYSTTTQM
+605 
-614 NTAIKQAADSITS
+614 
-627 TVSKTYVT
+627 
-635 QTTYEGG
+635 
-642 IADAKADAT
+642 DAT
-651 TKANAAEAAAK
+651 TKANAAETNAK

-798 DALSAYHIETSCT
+798 DALSACHIETSCT

-847 SVGQECGGQK
+847 SVGHECGGQK

-919 SVAAVDGKFA
+919 RVAAVDGKFA
-929 SYSTTTEMNTAI
+929 
-941 KQAADSITSTVSKTY
+941 
-956 VTQTTYEGGIADA
+956 
-969 KADATTKANNALSSA
+969 
-984 KSDATTKANA
+984 
-994 AEKNAK
+994 
-1000 NDTANK
+1000 
-1006 LKSYS
+1006 
-1011 TTTEMNTAIKQAADS
+1011 
-1026 ITSTVSKTY
+1026 
-1035 VTQTTYEGGIADA
+1035 
-1048 KADATTKA
+1048 
-1056 NNALSSAKSDATTK
+1056 
-1070 ANAAEKNAKNDT
+1070 
-1082 ANKLKSYSTTTQMN
+1082 SYSTTTQMN

-1124 QAADSIRLKAAKI
+1124 QAADSIRLKATKI

-1264 VKSDKGTATIKGK
+1264 VKSDRGTATIKGK

-1339 VWFRYKDGYLTEKDP
+1339 VWFRYKDGYLTEKDQ

-1373 VIAWKNENGQT
+1373 VITWKNENGQT

>member
-67 RGEKKNKYTAT
+67 RGEKKNKYTAI

-107 FKDTGWKVGTC
+107 FEGTGWKVGTC

-237 LIEDATAKIA
+237 LIEDATAKIE

-278 GDTITLIAKKNRV
+278 GDTITLISKKNRV

-374 ETYITKETYAD
+374 ESYITKETYAD
-385 GITEVKK
+385 GITKVKE

-515 EDAKNDATTKAN
+515 TDAKNDATTKAN

-595 DAKADTASKL
+595 DAKADTANKL

-651 TKANAAEAAAK
+651 TKANAAE
-662 ADTTARLKSYS
+662 
-673 TTTEMNSAIEQA
+673 
-685 ANSITLKVSE
+685 
-695 KYTEKTV
+695 
-702 YENGIA
+702 
-708 NAKAD
+708 
-713 ATTKANAAEA
+713 
-723 AAKADTANQLKSYST
+723 
-738 TKEMNAAIKLATDAI
+738 
-753 ELTIDNKIESIQV
+753 
-766 GGRNLVKNS
+766 
-775 YKLDGQWSAAGGFVG
+775 
-790 STKVVEDT
+790 
-798 DALSAYHIETSCT
+798 
-811 TAGSGPHYPV
+811 
-821 FSKKSNRVGKTYTWS
+821 
-836 FWAKCSVEKTG
+836 
-847 SVGQECGGQK
+847 
-857 KITVTTEWKKFS
+857 
-869 HTWKYTDGQY
+869 
-879 SSFTFYL
+879 
-886 GFKVGEVLYIRDFK
+886 
-900 IEEGT
+900 
-905 EATSWSPAPEDIDA
+905 
-919 SVAAVDGKFA
+919 
-929 SYSTTTEMNTAI
+929 
-941 KQAADSITSTVSKTY
+941 
-956 VTQTTYEGGIADA
+956 
-969 KADATTKANNALSSA
+969 
-984 KSDATTKANA
+984 
-994 AEKNAK
+994 
-1000 NDTANK
+1000 
-1006 LKSYS
+1006 
-1011 TTTEMNTAIKQAADS
+1011 
-1026 ITSTVSKTY
+1026 
-1035 VTQTTYEGGIADA
+1035 
-1048 KADATTKA
+1048 
-1056 NNALSSAKSDATTK
+1056 
-1070 ANAAEKNAKNDT
+1070 KNAKNDT

-1112 KTDSDTVKSLIS
+1112 KTDSGTVKSLIS

-1264 VKSDKGTATIKGK
+1264 VKSDRGTATIKGK

>member
-1 MQIYND
+1 MQLYND

-237 LIEDATAKIA
+237 LIEDATAKIE

-418 TEEMKAAIELVAEG
+418 TEEMKAAIELAAEG

-453 AKTDAT
+453 AKT
-459 TKANAAAA
+459 
-467 DAKAD
+467 
-472 TTNRLKSYSTTLE
+472 
-485 MESKIQ
+485 
-491 QAADAI
+491 
-497 TSTVSKTYVTLE
+497 
-509 EYDTGI
+509 
-515 EDAKNDATTKAN
+515 
-527 AAAADA
+527 
-533 KADTT
+533 
-538 ARLKSYSTTTEMK
+538 
-551 TAIQQ
+551 
-556 AADSITSTV
+556 
-565 SSTYVTKAD
+565 
-574 YDTGITDAKNDA
+574 DA

-627 TVSKTYVT
+627 TVSKTYT
-635 QTTYEGG
+635 TIKTYEGG

-847 SVGQECGGQK
+847 SVGHECGGQK

-886 GFKVGEVLYIRDFK
+886 GFKAGEVLYIRDFK

-929 SYSTTTEMNTAI
+929 SYSTTTQMNTAI
-941 KQAADSITSTVSKTY
+941 KQATDSITSTVSKTY

-984 KSDATTKANA
+984 KSDATTKANN
-994 AEKNAK
+994 AEANAK

-1011 TTTEMNTAIKQAADS
+1011 TTTQMNTAIKQATDS

-1070 ANAAEKNAKNDT
+1070 ANNAEANAKNDT

-1103 DAINLEVEK
+1103 AAINLEVEK

-1264 VKSDKGTATIKGK
+1264 VKSDRGTATIKGK

>member
-1 MQIYND
+1 MQLYND

-237 LIEDATAKIA
+237 LIEDATAKIE

-418 TEEMKAAIELVAEG
+418 TEEMKAAIELAAEG

-453 AKTDAT
+453 AKT
-459 TKANAAAA
+459 
-467 DAKAD
+467 
-472 TTNRLKSYSTTLE
+472 
-485 MESKIQ
+485 
-491 QAADAI
+491 
-497 TSTVSKTYVTLE
+497 
-509 EYDTGI
+509 
-515 EDAKNDATTKAN
+515 
-527 AAAADA
+527 
-533 KADTT
+533 
-538 ARLKSYSTTTEMK
+538 
-551 TAIQQ
+551 
-556 AADSITSTV
+556 
-565 SSTYVTKAD
+565 
-574 YDTGITDAKNDA
+574 DA

-627 TVSKTYVT
+627 TVSKTYT
-635 QTTYEGG
+635 TIKTYEGG

-673 TTTEMNSAIEQA
+673 TTTEMN
-685 ANSITLKVSE
+685 
-695 KYTEKTV
+695 
-702 YENGIA
+702 
-708 NAKAD
+708 
-713 ATTKANAAEA
+713 
-723 AAKADTANQLKSYST
+723 
-738 TKEMNAAIKLATDAI
+738 
-753 ELTIDNKIESIQV
+753 
-766 GGRNLVKNS
+766 
-775 YKLDGQWSAAGGFVG
+775 
-790 STKVVEDT
+790 
-798 DALSAYHIETSCT
+798 
-811 TAGSGPHYPV
+811 
-821 FSKKSNRVGKTYTWS
+821 
-836 FWAKCSVEKTG
+836 
-847 SVGQECGGQK
+847 
-857 KITVTTEWKKFS
+857 
-869 HTWKYTDGQY
+869 
-879 SSFTFYL
+879 
-886 GFKVGEVLYIRDFK
+886 
-900 IEEGT
+900 
-905 EATSWSPAPEDIDA
+905 
-919 SVAAVDGKFA
+919 
-929 SYSTTTEMNTAI
+929 TAI
-941 KQAADSITSTVSKTY
+941 KQKADSIETEVSKKVNGDEIISKINQSAESVAINASKISLNGA
-956 VTQTTYEGGIADA
+956 VTANSNFKINTDGSAE
-969 KADATTKANNALSSA
+969 TKALKVTGGSLSIGE
-984 KSDATTKANA
+984 NC
-994 AEKNAK
+994 E
-1000 NDTANK
+1000 
-1006 LKSYS
+1006 
-1011 TTTEMNTAIKQAADS
+1011 I
-1026 ITSTVSKTY
+1026 
-1035 VTQTTYEGGIADA
+1035 
-1048 KADATTKA
+1048 
-1056 NNALSSAKSDATTK
+1056 
-1070 ANAAEKNAKNDT
+1070 
-1082 ANKLKSYSTTTQMN
+1082 
-1096 TAIKQSA
+1096 
-1103 DAINLEVEK
+1103 
-1112 KTDSDTVKSLIS
+1112 
-1124 QAADSIRLKAAKI
+1124 
-1137 SWSSTYSSMTEAGK
+1137 TEAGNVYALSPKFYSGLYLNNSFFRKGALSGLDYSMLLGYVGSNIYVGESGSTLWGYGFTVNNDIYAFGTIGCLGKKTRIIHTDDGRNIEMYAYETASPTFGDMGTGK
-1151 LTCTSADITGDVTT
+1151 LDDDGKCYVYLDDDFLLTVEKDMKYHVMLTAKGTG
-1165 KQAWN
+1165 
-1170 KTYKITELKQ
+1170 ELYVEK
-1180 GVLKGYM
+1180 
-1187 GDTQTGLLD
+1187 
-1196 MSAWYTDEL
+1196 TDE
-1205 RHTALKGFDWLH
+1205 
-1217 LQAGITAIVEV
+1217 
-1228 SDGSFEVQSDK
+1228 
-1239 TKIYGA
+1239 
-1245 TSVSVVGDDIT
+1245 
-1256 CSASSSVT
+1256 
-1264 VKSDKGTATIKGK
+1264 
-1277 LVQIWGDTTKMY
+1277 
-1289 NLPHV
+1289 
-1294 TSGGHVVFGSDGQT
+1294 
-1308 LSYLASSSKR
+1308 
-1318 YKDHVAE
+1318 
-1325 ITEEEARKILEIKP
+1325 
-1339 VWFRYKDGYLTEKDP
+1339 KDGYFVVQGTPRLEFFWEIKTRQKGCRDMRIEQSDIPEKEDITVAEQEMLNEQTRSQMALLHEMEKDE
-1354 LNGEQIPGFYAE
+1354 NEVRDEQSNLIE
-1366 DVEEAMP
+1366 RMEEA
-1373 VIAWKNENGQT
+1373 
-1384 ENWDERKLLPFML
+1384 
-1397 FLIQE
+1397 
-1402 LYRRTEKNESH
+1402 S
-1413 AGN
+1413 

>member
-78 LNVEDLEGAVFP
+78 LNVENLEGTVFP

-107 FKDTGWKVGTC
+107 FEGTGWKVGTC

-237 LIEDATAKIA
+237 LIEDATAKIE

-374 ETYITKETYAD
+374 ESYITKETYAD

-438 KTYVTQAIYEKGIED
+438 KTYVTQAIYEKGIAD
-453 AKTDAT
+453 AKADAT
-459 TKANAAAA
+459 TKADAAAA
-467 DAKAD
+467 NAKAD

-515 EDAKNDATTKAN
+515 ADAKNDATTKAN

-595 DAKADTASKL
+595 DAKADTTERLKSYSTTTQMNTAIKQAADSITSTVSKTYVTQTTYEGGIADAKNDATTKANAAAADAKADTTARLKSYSTTTEMNSAIEQAANSITLKVREKYTEKTVYEAGIADAKADATTKADAAAANAKADTTERLKSYSTTKEMNAAIKLATDAIELTIDNKIESIQVGGRNLVKNSHKLDGKWSAYGGYAADTSVVEDSDALCGYHIESSCTADGPGPHYPVFPKKTARVGKTYTWSFWAKCSSEKTGNVGHECGGYKKITVTTEWQKFSHTWTYTNGQHSSFTLYLGFKAGEVLYIRDFKIEEGTEATSWSPAPEDIDASVAAVDGKFASYSTTTQMNTAIKQAADSITSTVSKTYVTQTTYEGGIADAKNDATTKANAAAADAKADTTARL

-651 TKANAAEAAAK
+651 TKANAAE
-662 ADTTARLKSYS
+662 T
-673 TTTEMNSAIEQA
+673 
-685 ANSITLKVSE
+685 
-695 KYTEKTV
+695 
-702 YENGIA
+702 
-708 NAKAD
+708 
-713 ATTKANAAEA
+713 
-723 AAKADTANQLKSYST
+723 
-738 TKEMNAAIKLATDAI
+738 
-753 ELTIDNKIESIQV
+753 
-766 GGRNLVKNS
+766 
-775 YKLDGQWSAAGGFVG
+775 
-790 STKVVEDT
+790 
-798 DALSAYHIETSCT
+798 
-811 TAGSGPHYPV
+811 
-821 FSKKSNRVGKTYTWS
+821 
-836 FWAKCSVEKTG
+836 
-847 SVGQECGGQK
+847 
-857 KITVTTEWKKFS
+857 
-869 HTWKYTDGQY
+869 
-879 SSFTFYL
+879 
-886 GFKVGEVLYIRDFK
+886 
-900 IEEGT
+900 
-905 EATSWSPAPEDIDA
+905 
-919 SVAAVDGKFA
+919 
-929 SYSTTTEMNTAI
+929 
-941 KQAADSITSTVSKTY
+941 
-956 VTQTTYEGGIADA
+956 
-969 KADATTKANNALSSA
+969 
-984 KSDATTKANA
+984 
-994 AEKNAK
+994 NAK
-1000 NDTANK
+1000 NDTTNR

-1011 TTTEMNTAIKQAADS
+1011 TTTEMNTAIKQKADS
-1026 ITSTVSKTY
+1026 IETEVSKKVNGDEIISKINQSAESVAINASKISLNGA
-1035 VTQTTYEGGIADA
+1035 VTANSNFKINKDGSAETKSLKITGGSLEIGGNCEITRKGDVF
-1048 KADATTKA
+1048 
-1056 NNALSSAKSDATTK
+1056 ALSPNFVSGMYLSNEVSIGVD
-1070 ANAAEKNAKNDT
+1070 
-1082 ANKLKSYSTTTQMN
+1082 LSQKSYSMIMGYVGKDVFVGESASTLRGYGF
-1096 TAIKQSA
+1096 TANNDIYA
-1103 DAINLEVEK
+1103 
-1112 KTDSDTVKSLIS
+1112 
-1124 QAADSIRLKAAKI
+1124 
-1137 SWSSTYSSMTEAGK
+1137 YGK
-1151 LTCTSADITGDVTT
+1151 LGCMGEKTRIIHTDDGRNAEMYAYETASPTFGDIGTGKIDNDGYCYVCLENDFLATIEKNMKYHVTLTAKGPGELYVESTNENDGYFLVKGTPKLEFYWEARVRQKGCRDTRIEESNIPEKEDIT
-1165 KQAWN
+1165 
-1170 KTYKITELKQ
+1170 
-1180 GVLKGYM
+1180 
-1187 GDTQTGLLD
+1187 
-1196 MSAWYTDEL
+1196 
-1205 RHTALKGFDWLH
+1205 
-1217 LQAGITAIVEV
+1217 
-1228 SDGSFEVQSDK
+1228 
-1239 TKIYGA
+1239 
-1245 TSVSVVGDDIT
+1245 
-1256 CSASSSVT
+1256 
-1264 VKSDKGTATIKGK
+1264 
-1277 LVQIWGDTTKMY
+1277 
-1289 NLPHV
+1289 
-1294 TSGGHVVFGSDGQT
+1294 
-1308 LSYLASSSKR
+1308 
-1318 YKDHVAE
+1318 AE
-1325 ITEEEARKILEIKP
+1325 DQEMI
-1339 VWFRYKDGYLTEKDP
+1339 
-1354 LNGEQIPGFYAE
+1354 NEQIRNQAILLCEMEKGE
-1366 DVEEAMP
+1366 NEVRDEQNNLIERMEE
-1373 VIAWKNENGQT
+1373 
-1384 ENWDERKLLPFML
+1384 L
-1397 FLIQE
+1397 
-1402 LYRRTEKNESH
+1402 S
-1413 AGN
+1413 

>member
-78 LNVEDLEGAVFP
+78 LNVEDLEGTVFP

-118 EITKRRTIRIEES
+118 EIMKRRTIRIEES

-237 LIEDATAKIA
+237 LIEDATAKIE

-418 TEEMKAAIELVAEG
+418 TEEMKAAIELAAEG

-515 EDAKNDATTKAN
+515 ADAKNDATTKAN
-527 AAAADA
+527 EAAADA

-565 SSTYVTKAD
+565 SSTYVTKED

-605 KSYSTTTQM
+605 KSYSTTTQ
-614 NTAIKQAADSITS
+614 
-627 TVSKTYVT
+627 
-635 QTTYEGG
+635 
-642 IADAKADAT
+642 
-651 TKANAAEAAAK
+651 
-662 ADTTARLKSYS
+662 
-673 TTTEMNSAIEQA
+673 
-685 ANSITLKVSE
+685 
-695 KYTEKTV
+695 
-702 YENGIA
+702 
-708 NAKAD
+708 
-713 ATTKANAAEA
+713 
-723 AAKADTANQLKSYST
+723 
-738 TKEMNAAIKLATDAI
+738 
-753 ELTIDNKIESIQV
+753 
-766 GGRNLVKNS
+766 
-775 YKLDGQWSAAGGFVG
+775 
-790 STKVVEDT
+790 
-798 DALSAYHIETSCT
+798 
-811 TAGSGPHYPV
+811 
-821 FSKKSNRVGKTYTWS
+821 
-836 FWAKCSVEKTG
+836 
-847 SVGQECGGQK
+847 
-857 KITVTTEWKKFS
+857 
-869 HTWKYTDGQY
+869 
-879 SSFTFYL
+879 
-886 GFKVGEVLYIRDFK
+886 
-900 IEEGT
+900 
-905 EATSWSPAPEDIDA
+905 
-919 SVAAVDGKFA
+919 
-929 SYSTTTEMNTAI
+929 
-941 KQAADSITSTVSKTY
+941 
-956 VTQTTYEGGIADA
+956 
-969 KADATTKANNALSSA
+969 
-984 KSDATTKANA
+984 
-994 AEKNAK
+994 
-1000 NDTANK
+1000 
-1006 LKSYS
+1006 
-1011 TTTEMNTAIKQAADS
+1011 MNTAIKQAADS

-1256 CSASSSVT
+1256 CNASSSVT
-1264 VKSDKGTATIKGK
+1264 VKSDRGTATIKGK

-1339 VWFRYKDGYLTEKDP
+1339 VWFRYKDGYLTEKDQ

>member
-237 LIEDATAKIA
+237 LIEDATAKIE

-278 GDTITLIAKKNRV
+278 GDTITLISKKNRV

-515 EDAKNDATTKAN
+515 ADAKNDATTKAN
-527 AAAADA
+527 EAAADA

-538 ARLKSYSTTTEMK
+538 ARLKSYSTTT
-551 TAIQQ
+551 Q
-556 AADSITSTV
+556 
-565 SSTYVTKAD
+565 
-574 YDTGITDAKNDA
+574 
-586 TTKANAAAK
+586 
-595 DAKADTASKL
+595 
-605 KSYSTTTQM
+605 
-614 NTAIKQAADSITS
+614 
-627 TVSKTYVT
+627 
-635 QTTYEGG
+635 
-642 IADAKADAT
+642 
-651 TKANAAEAAAK
+651 
-662 ADTTARLKSYS
+662 
-673 TTTEMNSAIEQA
+673 
-685 ANSITLKVSE
+685 
-695 KYTEKTV
+695 
-702 YENGIA
+702 
-708 NAKAD
+708 
-713 ATTKANAAEA
+713 
-723 AAKADTANQLKSYST
+723 
-738 TKEMNAAIKLATDAI
+738 
-753 ELTIDNKIESIQV
+753 
-766 GGRNLVKNS
+766 
-775 YKLDGQWSAAGGFVG
+775 
-790 STKVVEDT
+790 
-798 DALSAYHIETSCT
+798 
-811 TAGSGPHYPV
+811 
-821 FSKKSNRVGKTYTWS
+821 
-836 FWAKCSVEKTG
+836 
-847 SVGQECGGQK
+847 
-857 KITVTTEWKKFS
+857 
-869 HTWKYTDGQY
+869 
-879 SSFTFYL
+879 
-886 GFKVGEVLYIRDFK
+886 
-900 IEEGT
+900 
-905 EATSWSPAPEDIDA
+905 
-919 SVAAVDGKFA
+919 
-929 SYSTTTEMNTAI
+929 MNTAI

-984 KSDATTKANA
+984 KSDATTKANNALNSAKADATTKANA
-994 AEKNAK
+994 AETNAK
-1000 NDTANK
+1000 NDTTNR

-1011 TTTEMNTAIKQAADS
+1011 TTTEMNTAIKQKADS
-1026 ITSTVSKTY
+1026 IETEVSKKVNGDEIISKINQSAESVAINASKISLNGA
-1035 VTQTTYEGGIADA
+1035 VTANSNFKINTDGSAE
-1048 KADATTKA
+1048 TKA
-1056 NNALSSAKSDATTK
+1056 LKVTGGSLSIGE
-1070 ANAAEKNAKNDT
+1070 NCE
-1082 ANKLKSYSTTTQMN
+1082 
-1096 TAIKQSA
+1096 I
-1103 DAINLEVEK
+1103 
-1112 KTDSDTVKSLIS
+1112 
-1124 QAADSIRLKAAKI
+1124 
-1137 SWSSTYSSMTEAGK
+1137 TEAGNVYALSPKFYSGLYLNNSFFRKGALSGLDYSMLLGYVGSNIYVGESGSTLWGYGFTVNNDIYAFGTIGCLGKKTRIIHTDDGRNIEMYAYETASPTFGDMGTGK
-1151 LTCTSADITGDVTT
+1151 LDDDGKCYVYLDDDFLLTVEKDMKYHVMLTAKGTG
-1165 KQAWN
+1165 
-1170 KTYKITELKQ
+1170 ELYVEK
-1180 GVLKGYM
+1180 
-1187 GDTQTGLLD
+1187 
-1196 MSAWYTDEL
+1196 TDE
-1205 RHTALKGFDWLH
+1205 
-1217 LQAGITAIVEV
+1217 
-1228 SDGSFEVQSDK
+1228 
-1239 TKIYGA
+1239 
-1245 TSVSVVGDDIT
+1245 
-1256 CSASSSVT
+1256 
-1264 VKSDKGTATIKGK
+1264 
-1277 LVQIWGDTTKMY
+1277 
-1289 NLPHV
+1289 
-1294 TSGGHVVFGSDGQT
+1294 
-1308 LSYLASSSKR
+1308 
-1318 YKDHVAE
+1318 
-1325 ITEEEARKILEIKP
+1325 
-1339 VWFRYKDGYLTEKDP
+1339 KDGYFVVQGTPRLEFFWEIKTRQKGCRDMRIEQSDIPEKEDITVEEQEMLNEQTRSQMALLHEMEKDE
-1354 LNGEQIPGFYAE
+1354 NEVRDEQSNLIE
-1366 DVEEAMP
+1366 RMEEA
-1373 VIAWKNENGQT
+1373 
-1384 ENWDERKLLPFML
+1384 
-1397 FLIQE
+1397 
-1402 LYRRTEKNESH
+1402 S
-1413 AGN
+1413 